1 MALMMVLAISGTLSV
16 LAGNRLVLN
25 DGGPIAIKP
34 GETKEIT
41 VNLVNDEVIYAMQF
55 DMDFT
60 SPQVEIVPGSFKINE
75 ERIDRECF
83 IATMIQQPDAKW
95 RVALLTKD
103 FTPIAGTEGALG
115 TFKIRA
121 TPNFSDDKARIGFS
135 TCSGSDRQGKKVL
148 IDCPF
153 EQAITP
159 MVGSLST
166 GEQAFSI
173 KPGGTHKVDVVL
185 KNDIYFCGLQA
196 DITLP
201 EGLHVEKKSNGKMIF
216 QYSERLSSNFA
227 IFSSEKNGIVRVA
240 LSSLPIDKIQPYK
253 DGNGVI
259 FSFNVVADPDF
270 ATDETSAIVFSNVL
284 ASQDLPGTEYALD
297 ITDAHIAV
305 TSLKPINEAAYAR
318 LTEEVAALQKALD
331 DAKAKVAE
339 ECPDVAGNY
348 AETVE
353 TIQSLINAIQSDLD
367 AKNADCA
374 LTEASTLDAE
384 AVKGVNDAIAKYI
397 NEAAAAQAEHLKK
410 LANEAAYVRLTEAV
424 ATLQARFD
432 EVKATIEK
440 DYANV
445 SAQFVDTE
453 AAIQGD
459 IDQKKAE
466 LQAQYEAVKLDENS
480 TIDLEAI
487 KAAVEKLLADAKAA
501 NAKLVANEA
510 AYVRLSD
517 DIAAVQARFD
527 EVKATIE
534 KDYANVSAQFVDT
547 EAAIQGDI
555 DQKKAEL
562 QAQYEAVKLDENST
576 IDLEA
581 IKAAVE
587 KLLADAKAANAKLVA
602 NEAAYVRLSDDI
614 AAVQARFDEV
624 KATIEKDYANVSAQF
639 VDTEAAI
646 QGDIDQKKA
655 ELQAQ
660 YEAVKLDENSTIDL
674 EAIKAAVEKLL
685 ADAKAANAKLVA
697 NEAAY
702 VRLSDDIAA
711 VQARFDEVKATIEKD
726 YANVSAQF
734 VDTEAAIQGDI
745 DQKKAELQAQ
755 YEAVKLDENSTID
768 LEAIKAAV
776 EKLLADAKAANAKLV
791 ANEAAYVRLSDD
803 IAAVQARFD
812 EVKATIE
819 KDYANVA
826 AQFADAEAAIQADI
840 DQKKA
845 ELQAQYEAVEL
856 DENSTIGLEAIKAAV
871 EQLLE
876 DAKAAD
882 AKLVANEAAYVRL
895 SDEIA
900 AVQTRLDEVKATI
913 EKDYAIVA
921 AQFVGVESSIQYDI
935 NKKKDE
941 LKAQYEAVELDEN
954 STIDL
959 ETIKTAIEQLLADAK
974 AAAEANSIGSIQRL
988 MSEGATFYT
997 LGGQKVEAPCKGNI
1011 YMIRHADGSVKKVY
1025 IK

>member
-1 MALMMVLAISGTLSV
+1 MALMMVLAISGTISV

-60 SPQVEIVPGSFKINE
+60 SPNVEIVPGSFKINE
-75 ERIDRECF
+75 DRIDRECF

-95 RVALLTKD
+95 RIALLTKD
-103 FTPIAGTEGALG
+103 FTPIAGSEGALG
-115 TFKIRA
+115 TFQIRA
-121 TPNFSDDKARIGFS
+121 KSTFSAADDAQIGFS
-135 TCSGSDRQGKKVL
+135 TCSGGNRQGKKVL
-148 IDCPF
+148 IDCPTY
-153 EQAITP
+153 QAITP
-159 MVGSLST
+159 MVGSLCT

-201 EGLHVEKKSNGKMIF
+201 EGLHIEKKSNGKMNF

-227 IFSSEKNGIVRVA
+227 ISSIEKNGIVRVV

-253 DGNGVI
+253 DGDGVI

-270 ATDETSAIVFSNVL
+270 ATDENSAIVFSNVL
-284 ASQDLPGTEYALD
+284 AANETTEYSLD
-297 ITDAHIAV
+297 ITDAHVSV
-305 TSLKPINEAAYAR
+305 TSLKPINDAAYAR
-318 LTEEVAALQKALD
+318 LAEEVAALQKALD

-339 ECPDVAGNY
+339 ECPDVAENY

-374 LTEASTLDAE
+374 LTETSTLDGE

-410 LANEAAYVRLTEAV
+410 LANEAAYVRLTEEV
-424 ATLQARFD
+424 AT
-432 EVKATIEK
+432 
-440 DYANV
+440 
-445 SAQFVDTE
+445 
-453 AAIQGD
+453 
-459 IDQKKAE
+459 
-466 LQAQYEAVKLDENS
+466 
-480 TIDLEAI
+480 
-487 KAAVEKLLADAKAA
+487 
-501 NAKLVANEA
+501 
-510 AYVRLSD
+510 
-517 DIAAVQARFD
+517 VQARFD

-534 KDYANVSAQFVDT
+534 KDYV
-547 EAAIQGDI
+547 
-555 DQKKAEL
+555 
-562 QAQYEAVKLDENST
+562 
-576 IDLEA
+576 
-581 IKAAVE
+581 
-587 KLLADAKAANAKLVA
+587 
-602 NEAAYVRLSDDI
+602 
-614 AAVQARFDEV
+614 
-624 KATIEKDYANVSAQF
+624 
-639 VDTEAAI
+639 
-646 QGDIDQKKA
+646 
-655 ELQAQ
+655 
-660 YEAVKLDENSTIDL
+660 
-674 EAIKAAVEKLL
+674 
-685 ADAKAANAKLVA
+685 
-697 NEAAY
+697 
-702 VRLSDDIAA
+702 
-711 VQARFDEVKATIEKD
+711 
-726 YANVSAQF
+726 
-734 VDTEAAIQGDI
+734 
-745 DQKKAELQAQ
+745 
-755 YEAVKLDENSTID
+755 
-768 LEAIKAAV
+768 
-776 EKLLADAKAANAKLV
+776 
-791 ANEAAYVRLSDD
+791 
-803 IAAVQARFD
+803 
-812 EVKATIE
+812 
-819 KDYANVA
+819 NVA
-826 AQFADAEAAIQADI
+826 AQFADAEAAIQGDI

-856 DENSTIGLEAIKAAV
+856 DENSTIDLEAIKAAI
-871 EQLLE
+871 EQLLA
-876 DAKAAD
+876 DAKVAD

-900 AVQTRLDEVKATI
+900 AVQARLDEVKATI

-941 LKAQYEAVELDEN
+941 LKALYEAVELDEN

-974 AAAEANSIGSIQRL
+974 AAAEANSIGSIQRM

>member
-1 MALMMVLAISGTLSV
+1 MVMFKITTSFKRMALMMVLAISGTISV

-95 RVALLTKD
+95 RIALLTKD

-115 TFKIRA
+115 TFQIRA
-121 TPNFSDDKARIGFS
+121 KSTFSAADNAQILFS
-135 TCSGSDRQGKKVL
+135 TCSGGNRQGKKVL
-148 IDCPF
+148 IDCPTY
-153 EQAITP
+153 QAITP
-159 MVGSLST
+159 MVGSLCT
-166 GEQAFSI
+166 GEQASSI

-201 EGLHVEKKSNGKMIF
+201 EGLHIEKKSNGKMNF

-227 IFSSEKNGIVRVA
+227 ISSIEKNGIVRVV

-253 DGNGVI
+253 DGDGVI

-270 ATDETSAIVFSNVL
+270 VTDENSAIVFSNVL
-284 ASQDLPGTEYALD
+284 AANETTEYSLD
-297 ITDAHIAV
+297 ITDAHVSV
-305 TSLKPINEAAYAR
+305 TSLKPINDAAYAR
-318 LTEEVAALQKALD
+318 LAEEVAALQKALD

-339 ECPDVAGNY
+339 ECPDVAENY

-374 LTEASTLDAE
+374 LTETSTLDAE

-410 LANEAAYVRLTEAV
+410 LANEAAYVRLTEEV
-424 ATLQARFD
+424 ATVQARFD

-440 DYANV
+440 DYVNV
-445 SAQFVDTE
+445 AAQFADAE

-466 LQAQYEAVKLDENS
+466 LQAQYEAVELDENS
-480 TIDLEAI
+480 IIDLEAI
-487 KAAVEKLLADAKAA
+487 KAAIEQLLADAK
-501 NAKLVANEA
+501 V
-510 AYVRLSD
+510 
-517 DIAAVQARFD
+517 
-527 EVKATIE
+527 
-534 KDYANVSAQFVDT
+534 
-547 EAAIQGDI
+547 
-555 DQKKAEL
+555 
-562 QAQYEAVKLDENST
+562 
-576 IDLEA
+576 
-581 IKAAVE
+581 
-587 KLLADAKAANAKLVA
+587 
-602 NEAAYVRLSDDI
+602 
-614 AAVQARFDEV
+614 
-624 KATIEKDYANVSAQF
+624 
-639 VDTEAAI
+639 
-646 QGDIDQKKA
+646 
-655 ELQAQ
+655 
-660 YEAVKLDENSTIDL
+660 
-674 EAIKAAVEKLL
+674 
-685 ADAKAANAKLVA
+685 
-697 NEAAY
+697 
-702 VRLSDDIAA
+702 
-711 VQARFDEVKATIEKD
+711 
-726 YANVSAQF
+726 
-734 VDTEAAIQGDI
+734 
-745 DQKKAELQAQ
+745 
-755 YEAVKLDENSTID
+755 
-768 LEAIKAAV
+768 
-776 EKLLADAKAANAKLV
+776 
-791 ANEAAYVRLSDD
+791 
-803 IAAVQARFD
+803 
-812 EVKATIE
+812 
-819 KDYANVA
+819 
-826 AQFADAEAAIQADI
+826 
-840 DQKKA
+840 
-845 ELQAQYEAVEL
+845 
-856 DENSTIGLEAIKAAV
+856 
-871 EQLLE
+871 
-876 DAKAAD
+876 AD

-900 AVQTRLDEVKATI
+900 AVQARLDEVKATI

-941 LKAQYEAVELDEN
+941 LKALYEAVELDEN

-974 AAAEANSIGSIQRL
+974 AAAEANSIGSIQRM

>member
-1 MALMMVLAISGTLSV
+1 MVMFKITTSFKRMALMMVLAISGTLSV

-95 RVALLTKD
+95 RIALLTKD

-135 TCSGSDRQGKKVL
+135 TCSGGNRQGKKVL
-148 IDCPF
+148 IDCPTY
-153 EQAITP
+153 QAITP

-227 IFSSEKNGIVRVA
+227 ISSIEKNGIVRVV

-253 DGNGVI
+253 DGDGVL

-270 ATDETSAIVFSNVL
+270 ATDENSAIVFSNVL
-284 ASQDLPGTEYALD
+284 AANETTEYSLD
-297 ITDAHIAV
+297 ITDAHVSV
-305 TSLKPINEAAYAR
+305 TSLKAINEVAYAR

-374 LTEASTLDAE
+374 LTETSTLDAE
-384 AVKGVNDAIAKYI
+384 AVKGVNEAIAKYL
-397 NEAAAAQAEHLKK
+397 EDAAAAQAEHLKK
-410 LANEAAYVRLTEAV
+410 LANEAAYVRLS
-424 ATLQARFD
+424 D
-432 EVKATIEK
+432 E
-440 DYANV
+440 
-445 SAQFVDTE
+445 
-453 AAIQGD
+453 
-459 IDQKKAE
+459 
-466 LQAQYEAVKLDENS
+466 
-480 TIDLEAI
+480 
-487 KAAVEKLLADAKAA
+487 
-501 NAKLVANEA
+501 
-510 AYVRLSD
+510 
-517 DIAAVQARFD
+517 IAAVQARFD

-534 KDYANVSAQFVDT
+534 KDYANVAAQFVDT

-555 DQKKAEL
+555 DQKKVEL
-562 QAQYEAVKLDENST
+562 QAQYEAVELDENST

-587 KLLADAKAANAKLVA
+587 QLLANAKLGNAKLVA
-602 NEAAYVRLSDDI
+602 NELAYVRLSD
-614 AAVQARFDEV
+614 E
-624 KATIEKDYANVSAQF
+624 
-639 VDTEAAI
+639 
-646 QGDIDQKKA
+646 
-655 ELQAQ
+655 
-660 YEAVKLDENSTIDL
+660 
-674 EAIKAAVEKLL
+674 
-685 ADAKAANAKLVA
+685 
-697 NEAAY
+697 
-702 VRLSDDIAA
+702 
-711 VQARFDEVKATIEKD
+711 
-726 YANVSAQF
+726 
-734 VDTEAAIQGDI
+734 
-745 DQKKAELQAQ
+745 
-755 YEAVKLDENSTID
+755 
-768 LEAIKAAV
+768 
-776 EKLLADAKAANAKLV
+776 
-791 ANEAAYVRLSDD
+791 

-826 AQFADAEAAIQADI
+826 AQFADAEAAIQGDL

-845 ELQAQYEAVEL
+845 ELQTQYEAVEL
-856 DENSTIGLEAIKAAV
+856 NENSTIDLEAIKAAV

-876 DAKAAD
+876 DAKSAD

-941 LKAQYEAVELDEN
+941 LKALYEAVELDEN

-959 ETIKTAIEQLLADAK
+959 ETIKAAIEQLLADAK
-974 AAAEANSIGSIQRL
+974 AAAEANSIGSIQSL

-1011 YMIRHADGSVKKVY
+1011 YMIRHVDGSVKKVY

>member
-60 SPQVEIVPGSFKINE
+60 SPNVEIVPGSFKINE

-83 IATMIQQPDAKW
+83 IATMIQQPDMKW
-95 RVALLTKD
+95 RIALLTKD

-121 TPNFSDDKARIGFS
+121 TSNFSSADDAQILFS
-135 TCSGSDRQGKKVL
+135 TCSGGDRQGKKVL
-148 IDCPF
+148 IDCPNY
-153 EQAITP
+153 QAITP
-159 MVGSLST
+159 MVGSLCT

-201 EGLHVEKKSNGKMIF
+201 EGLHIEKKSNGKMNF

-227 IFSSEKNGIVRVA
+227 ISSGEKNGIVRVA

-253 DGNGVI
+253 DGDGVI

-270 ATDETSAIVFSNVL
+270 ATNETSAIVFSNVL
-284 ASQDLPGTEYALD
+284 AANETTEYSLD
-297 ITDAHIAV
+297 ITDAHVTV
-305 TSLKPINEAAYAR
+305 TSLKAINEAAYAR
-318 LTEEVAALQKALD
+318 LTEEVAVLQKALD

-339 ECPDVAGNY
+339 DCPDVAENY

-374 LTEASTLDAE
+374 LTETSTLDAE
-384 AVKGVNDAIAKYI
+384 AVKGINDAIAKYI

-410 LANEAAYVRLTEAV
+410 LANEAAYVRLTEEV
-424 ATLQARFD
+424 AT
-432 EVKATIEK
+432 
-440 DYANV
+440 
-445 SAQFVDTE
+445 
-453 AAIQGD
+453 
-459 IDQKKAE
+459 
-466 LQAQYEAVKLDENS
+466 
-480 TIDLEAI
+480 
-487 KAAVEKLLADAKAA
+487 
-501 NAKLVANEA
+501 
-510 AYVRLSD
+510 
-517 DIAAVQARFD
+517 VQARFD

-534 KDYANVSAQFVDT
+534 KDYVNVAAQFADA

-555 DQKKAEL
+555 DQKKDEL
-562 QAQYEAVKLDENST
+562 KAQYEAVELDENST

-581 IKAAVE
+581 IKAAIE
-587 KLLADAKAANAKLVA
+587 QLLADAKV
-602 NEAAYVRLSDDI
+602 
-614 AAVQARFDEV
+614 
-624 KATIEKDYANVSAQF
+624 
-639 VDTEAAI
+639 
-646 QGDIDQKKA
+646 
-655 ELQAQ
+655 
-660 YEAVKLDENSTIDL
+660 
-674 EAIKAAVEKLL
+674 
-685 ADAKAANAKLVA
+685 
-697 NEAAY
+697 
-702 VRLSDDIAA
+702 
-711 VQARFDEVKATIEKD
+711 
-726 YANVSAQF
+726 
-734 VDTEAAIQGDI
+734 
-745 DQKKAELQAQ
+745 
-755 YEAVKLDENSTID
+755 
-768 LEAIKAAV
+768 
-776 EKLLADAKAANAKLV
+776 
-791 ANEAAYVRLSDD
+791 
-803 IAAVQARFD
+803 
-812 EVKATIE
+812 
-819 KDYANVA
+819 
-826 AQFADAEAAIQADI
+826 
-840 DQKKA
+840 
-845 ELQAQYEAVEL
+845 
-856 DENSTIGLEAIKAAV
+856 
-871 EQLLE
+871 
-876 DAKAAD
+876 AD

-900 AVQTRLDEVKATI
+900 AVQARLDEVKATI

-941 LKAQYEAVELDEN
+941 LKALYEAVELDENSTIDLEAIKAAIEQLLADAKVADAKLVANEAAYVRLSDEIAAVQARLDEVKATIEKDYAIVAAQFVGVESSIQYDINKKKDELKALYEAVELDEN

-974 AAAEANSIGSIQRL
+974 AAAEANSIGSIQRM

>member
-1 MALMMVLAISGTLSV
+1 MVMFKITTSFKRMALMMVLAISGTISV

-95 RVALLTKD
+95 RIALLTKD

-115 TFKIRA
+115 TFQIRA
-121 TPNFSDDKARIGFS
+121 KSTFSAADDAQIGFS
-135 TCSGSDRQGKKVL
+135 TCSGGNRQGKKVL
-148 IDCPF
+148 IDCPTY
-153 EQAITP
+153 QAITP
-159 MVGSLST
+159 MVGSLCT

-201 EGLHVEKKSNGKMIF
+201 EGLQVEKKSNGKMNF

-227 IFSSEKNGIVRVA
+227 ISSIEKNGIVRVV

-253 DGNGVI
+253 DGDGVI

-270 ATDETSAIVFSNVL
+270 VTDENSAIVFSNVL
-284 ASQDLPGTEYALD
+284 AANETTEYSLD
-297 ITDAHIAV
+297 ITDAHVSV
-305 TSLKPINEAAYAR
+305 TSLKPINDAAYAR
-318 LTEEVAALQKALD
+318 LAEEVAALQKALD

-339 ECPDVAGNY
+339 ECPDVAENY

-374 LTEASTLDAE
+374 LTETSTLDAE

-410 LANEAAYVRLTEAV
+410 LGNEAAYVRLTE
-424 ATLQARFD
+424 
-432 EVKATIEK
+432 EV
-440 DYANV
+440 
-445 SAQFVDTE
+445 
-453 AAIQGD
+453 
-459 IDQKKAE
+459 
-466 LQAQYEAVKLDENS
+466 
-480 TIDLEAI
+480 
-487 KAAVEKLLADAKAA
+487 
-501 NAKLVANEA
+501 
-510 AYVRLSD
+510 
-517 DIAAVQARFD
+517 AAVQARFD

-547 EAAIQGDI
+547 EAAIQ
-555 DQKKAEL
+555 
-562 QAQYEAVKLDENST
+562 
-576 IDLEA
+576 
-581 IKAAVE
+581 
-587 KLLADAKAANAKLVA
+587 
-602 NEAAYVRLSDDI
+602 
-614 AAVQARFDEV
+614 
-624 KATIEKDYANVSAQF
+624 
-639 VDTEAAI
+639 
-646 QGDIDQKKA
+646 
-655 ELQAQ
+655 
-660 YEAVKLDENSTIDL
+660 
-674 EAIKAAVEKLL
+674 
-685 ADAKAANAKLVA
+685 
-697 NEAAY
+697 
-702 VRLSDDIAA
+702 
-711 VQARFDEVKATIEKD
+711 
-726 YANVSAQF
+726 
-734 VDTEAAIQGDI
+734 
-745 DQKKAELQAQ
+745 
-755 YEAVKLDENSTID
+755 
-768 LEAIKAAV
+768 
-776 EKLLADAKAANAKLV
+776 
-791 ANEAAYVRLSDD
+791 
-803 IAAVQARFD
+803 
-812 EVKATIE
+812 
-819 KDYANVA
+819 
-826 AQFADAEAAIQADI
+826 ADI

-856 DENSTIGLEAIKAAV
+856 DENSTIDLEAIKAAV
-871 EQLLE
+871 EQLLA
-876 DAKAAD
+876 DAKVAD

-900 AVQTRLDEVKATI
+900 AVQARLDEVKATI

>member
-1 MALMMVLAISGTLSV
+1 MVMFKITTSFKRMALMMVLAISGTISV

-95 RVALLTKD
+95 RIALLTKD

-115 TFKIRA
+115 TFQIRA
-121 TPNFSDDKARIGFS
+121 KSTFSAADNAQILFS
-135 TCSGSDRQGKKVL
+135 TCSGGNRQGKKVL
-148 IDCPF
+148 IDCPTY
-153 EQAITP
+153 QAITP
-159 MVGSLST
+159 MVGSLCT

-201 EGLHVEKKSNGKMIF
+201 EGLHIEKKSNGKMNF

-227 IFSSEKNGIVRVA
+227 ISSIEKNGIVRVV

-253 DGNGVI
+253 DGDGVI

-270 ATDETSAIVFSNVL
+270 ATDENSAIVFSNVL
-284 ASQDLPGTEYALD
+284 AANETTEYSLD
-297 ITDAHIAV
+297 ITDAHVTV
-305 TSLKPINEAAYAR
+305 TSLKPINDAAYAR
-318 LTEEVAALQKALD
+318 LAEEVAALQKALD

-339 ECPDVAGNY
+339 ECPDVAEDY

-374 LTEASTLDAE
+374 LTETSTLDAE

-410 LANEAAYVRLTEAV
+410 LANEAAYVRLTEEV
-424 ATLQARFD
+424 ATVQARFDEVKATIEKDYVNVAAQFADAEAAIQGDIDQKKAEQQAQYEAVELDENSTIDLEAIKAAIEQLLADAKVADAKLVANEAAYVRLSDEIAAVQTRLD

-487 KAAVEKLLADAKAA
+487 KAAIEQLLADAK
-501 NAKLVANEA
+501 V
-510 AYVRLSD
+510 
-517 DIAAVQARFD
+517 
-527 EVKATIE
+527 
-534 KDYANVSAQFVDT
+534 
-547 EAAIQGDI
+547 
-555 DQKKAEL
+555 
-562 QAQYEAVKLDENST
+562 
-576 IDLEA
+576 
-581 IKAAVE
+581 
-587 KLLADAKAANAKLVA
+587 
-602 NEAAYVRLSDDI
+602 
-614 AAVQARFDEV
+614 
-624 KATIEKDYANVSAQF
+624 
-639 VDTEAAI
+639 
-646 QGDIDQKKA
+646 
-655 ELQAQ
+655 
-660 YEAVKLDENSTIDL
+660 
-674 EAIKAAVEKLL
+674 
-685 ADAKAANAKLVA
+685 
-697 NEAAY
+697 
-702 VRLSDDIAA
+702 
-711 VQARFDEVKATIEKD
+711 
-726 YANVSAQF
+726 
-734 VDTEAAIQGDI
+734 
-745 DQKKAELQAQ
+745 
-755 YEAVKLDENSTID
+755 
-768 LEAIKAAV
+768 
-776 EKLLADAKAANAKLV
+776 
-791 ANEAAYVRLSDD
+791 
-803 IAAVQARFD
+803 
-812 EVKATIE
+812 
-819 KDYANVA
+819 
-826 AQFADAEAAIQADI
+826 
-840 DQKKA
+840 
-845 ELQAQYEAVEL
+845 
-856 DENSTIGLEAIKAAV
+856 
-871 EQLLE
+871 
-876 DAKAAD
+876 AD

>member
-1 MALMMVLAISGTLSV
+1 MVMFKITTSFKRMALMMVLAISGTISV

-95 RVALLTKD
+95 RIALLTKD

-115 TFKIRA
+115 TFQIRA
-121 TPNFSDDKARIGFS
+121 KSTFSAADNAQIGFS
-135 TCSGSDRQGKKVL
+135 TCSGGNRQGKKVL
-148 IDCPF
+148 IDCPTY
-153 EQAITP
+153 QAITP
-159 MVGSLST
+159 MVGSLCT

-201 EGLHVEKKSNGKMIF
+201 EGLHVEKKSNGKMNF

-227 IFSSEKNGIVRVA
+227 ISSIEKNGIVRVV

-253 DGNGVI
+253 DGDGVI

-270 ATDETSAIVFSNVL
+270 ATDENSAIVFSNVL
-284 ASQDLPGTEYALD
+284 AANETTEYSLD
-297 ITDAHIAV
+297 ITDAHVSV
-305 TSLKPINEAAYAR
+305 TSLKPINDAAYAR
-318 LTEEVAALQKALD
+318 LAEEVAALQKALD

-339 ECPDVAGNY
+339 ECPDVAENY

-374 LTEASTLDAE
+374 LTETSTLDAE

-410 LANEAAYVRLTEAV
+410 LANEAAYVRLTEEV
-424 ATLQARFD
+424 AT
-432 EVKATIEK
+432 
-440 DYANV
+440 
-445 SAQFVDTE
+445 
-453 AAIQGD
+453 
-459 IDQKKAE
+459 
-466 LQAQYEAVKLDENS
+466 
-480 TIDLEAI
+480 
-487 KAAVEKLLADAKAA
+487 
-501 NAKLVANEA
+501 
-510 AYVRLSD
+510 
-517 DIAAVQARFD
+517 VQARFD

-534 KDYANVSAQFVDT
+534 KDYV
-547 EAAIQGDI
+547 
-555 DQKKAEL
+555 
-562 QAQYEAVKLDENST
+562 
-576 IDLEA
+576 
-581 IKAAVE
+581 
-587 KLLADAKAANAKLVA
+587 
-602 NEAAYVRLSDDI
+602 
-614 AAVQARFDEV
+614 
-624 KATIEKDYANVSAQF
+624 
-639 VDTEAAI
+639 
-646 QGDIDQKKA
+646 
-655 ELQAQ
+655 
-660 YEAVKLDENSTIDL
+660 
-674 EAIKAAVEKLL
+674 
-685 ADAKAANAKLVA
+685 
-697 NEAAY
+697 
-702 VRLSDDIAA
+702 
-711 VQARFDEVKATIEKD
+711 
-726 YANVSAQF
+726 
-734 VDTEAAIQGDI
+734 
-745 DQKKAELQAQ
+745 
-755 YEAVKLDENSTID
+755 
-768 LEAIKAAV
+768 
-776 EKLLADAKAANAKLV
+776 
-791 ANEAAYVRLSDD
+791 
-803 IAAVQARFD
+803 
-812 EVKATIE
+812 
-819 KDYANVA
+819 NVA
-826 AQFADAEAAIQADI
+826 AQFADAEAAIQGDI

-856 DENSTIGLEAIKAAV
+856 DENSTIDLEAIKAAV
-871 EQLLE
+871 EQLLA
-876 DAKAAD
+876 DAKVAD

-900 AVQTRLDEVKATI
+900 AVQARLDEVKATI

-941 LKAQYEAVELDEN
+941 LKALYEAVELDEN

-959 ETIKTAIEQLLADAK
+959 ETIKTAIEQLLDDAK
-974 AAAEANSIGSIQRL
+974 AAAEANSIGSIQRM

>member
-1 MALMMVLAISGTLSV
+1 MVMFKITTSFKRMALMMVLAISGTISV

-95 RVALLTKD
+95 RIALLTKD

-115 TFKIRA
+115 TFQIRA
-121 TPNFSDDKARIGFS
+121 KSTFSAADNAQILFS
-135 TCSGSDRQGKKVL
+135 TCSGGNRQGKKVL
-148 IDCPF
+148 IDSPTY
-153 EQAITP
+153 QAITP
-159 MVGSLST
+159 MVGSLCT

-173 KPGGTHKVDVVL
+173 KPGGIHKVDVVL

-201 EGLHVEKKSNGKMIF
+201 EGLHIEKKSNGKMNF

-227 IFSSEKNGIVRVA
+227 ISSIEKNGIVRVV

-253 DGNGVI
+253 DGDGVI

-270 ATDETSAIVFSNVL
+270 ATDENSAIVFSNVL
-284 ASQDLPGTEYALD
+284 AANETTEYSLD
-297 ITDAHIAV
+297 ITDAHVSV
-305 TSLKPINEAAYAR
+305 TSLKPINDAAYAR
-318 LTEEVAALQKALD
+318 LAEEVAALQKALD

-339 ECPDVAGNY
+339 ECPDVAENY

-374 LTEASTLDAE
+374 LTETSTLDAE

-410 LANEAAYVRLTEAV
+410 LANEAAYVRLTEEV
-424 ATLQARFD
+424 AT
-432 EVKATIEK
+432 
-440 DYANV
+440 
-445 SAQFVDTE
+445 
-453 AAIQGD
+453 
-459 IDQKKAE
+459 
-466 LQAQYEAVKLDENS
+466 
-480 TIDLEAI
+480 
-487 KAAVEKLLADAKAA
+487 
-501 NAKLVANEA
+501 
-510 AYVRLSD
+510 
-517 DIAAVQARFD
+517 VQARFD

-534 KDYANVSAQFVDT
+534 KDYV
-547 EAAIQGDI
+547 
-555 DQKKAEL
+555 
-562 QAQYEAVKLDENST
+562 
-576 IDLEA
+576 
-581 IKAAVE
+581 
-587 KLLADAKAANAKLVA
+587 
-602 NEAAYVRLSDDI
+602 
-614 AAVQARFDEV
+614 
-624 KATIEKDYANVSAQF
+624 
-639 VDTEAAI
+639 
-646 QGDIDQKKA
+646 
-655 ELQAQ
+655 
-660 YEAVKLDENSTIDL
+660 
-674 EAIKAAVEKLL
+674 
-685 ADAKAANAKLVA
+685 
-697 NEAAY
+697 
-702 VRLSDDIAA
+702 
-711 VQARFDEVKATIEKD
+711 
-726 YANVSAQF
+726 
-734 VDTEAAIQGDI
+734 
-745 DQKKAELQAQ
+745 
-755 YEAVKLDENSTID
+755 
-768 LEAIKAAV
+768 
-776 EKLLADAKAANAKLV
+776 
-791 ANEAAYVRLSDD
+791 
-803 IAAVQARFD
+803 
-812 EVKATIE
+812 
-819 KDYANVA
+819 NVA
-826 AQFADAEAAIQADI
+826 AQFADAEAAIQGDI

-856 DENSTIGLEAIKAAV
+856 DENSTIDLEAIKAAI
-871 EQLLE
+871 EQLLA
-876 DAKAAD
+876 DAKVAD

-900 AVQTRLDEVKATI
+900 AVQARLDEVKATI

-941 LKAQYEAVELDEN
+941 LKALYEAVELDEN

-959 ETIKTAIEQLLADAK
+959 ETIKTAIEQLLDDAK
-974 AAAEANSIGSIQRL
+974 AAAEANSIGSIQRM

>member
-1 MALMMVLAISGTLSV
+1 MALMMVLVISGTLSV

-60 SPQVEIVPGSFKINE
+60 SSQIEIVPGSFKINE
-75 ERIDRECF
+75 DRIDRECF
-83 IATMIQQPDAKW
+83 IATMIQQPDMKW
-95 RVALLTKD
+95 RIALLTKD

-115 TFKIRA
+115 TFQIRA
-121 TPNFSDDKARIGFS
+121 KSTFSAADDAQIGFS
-135 TCSGSDRQGKKVL
+135 TCSGGNRQGKKVL
-148 IDCPF
+148 IDCPTY
-153 EQAITP
+153 QAITP
-159 MVGSLST
+159 MVGSLCT

-201 EGLHVEKKSNGKMIF
+201 EGLHIEKKSNGKMNF

-227 IFSSEKNGIVRVA
+227 ISSGEKNGFVRVV

-253 DGNGVI
+253 DGDGVI

-270 ATDETSAIVFSNVL
+270 VTDETSAIVFSNVL
-284 ASQDLPGTEYALD
+284 AANETTEYSLD

-305 TSLKPINEAAYAR
+305 TSLKAINEAAYAR
-318 LTEEVAALQKALD
+318 LTEEVATLQKALD

-339 ECPDVAGNY
+339 DCPDVAENF
-348 AETVE
+348 AETVK
-353 TIQSLINAIQSDLD
+353 TIQAQINAIQSDLD

-374 LTEASTLDAE
+374 LTESSTLDAE
-384 AVKGVNDAIAKYI
+384 AVKGVNEAIAKYL
-397 NEAAAAQAEHLKK
+397 EDAAADQAEHLKK
-410 LANEAAYVRLTEAV
+410 LANEAAYVRLTEDVAAV
-424 ATLQARFD
+424 QARFD
-432 EVKATIEK
+432 EVKATIET

-445 SAQFVDTE
+445 AAQFADTE

-466 LQAQYEAVKLDENS
+466 LQAQYEAVKLNENS

-487 KAAVEKLLADAKAA
+487 KAAVEQLLADAKLG
-501 NAKLVANEA
+501 NAKLVANEL

-517 DIAAVQARFD
+517 EIAAVQTRLD
-527 EVKATIE
+527 EVKAIIE
-534 KDYANVSAQFVDT
+534 TDYANVAAQFADA

-562 QAQYEAVKLDENST
+562 QAQYEAVELDENST

-581 IKAAVE
+581 IKTAVE
-587 KLLADAKAANAKLVA
+587 QLLANAKLGNAKLVA
-602 NEAAYVRLSDDI
+602 NELAYVRLSDEI
-614 AAVQARFDEV
+614 AAVQAR
-624 KATIEKDYANVSAQF
+624 
-639 VDTEAAI
+639 
-646 QGDIDQKKA
+646 
-655 ELQAQ
+655 L
-660 YEAVKLDENSTIDL
+660 
-674 EAIKAAVEKLL
+674 
-685 ADAKAANAKLVA
+685 
-697 NEAAY
+697 
-702 VRLSDDIAA
+702 
-711 VQARFDEVKATIEKD
+711 
-726 YANVSAQF
+726 
-734 VDTEAAIQGDI
+734 
-745 DQKKAELQAQ
+745 
-755 YEAVKLDENSTID
+755 
-768 LEAIKAAV
+768 
-776 EKLLADAKAANAKLV
+776 
-791 ANEAAYVRLSDD
+791 
-803 IAAVQARFD
+803 D

-826 AQFADAEAAIQADI
+826 AQFADAEAAIQGDI

-856 DENSTIGLEAIKAAV
+856 DENSTIDLEAIKAAV
-871 EQLLE
+871 EQLLA
-876 DAKAAD
+876 DAKVAD

-900 AVQTRLDEVKATI
+900 AVQARLDEVKATI
-913 EKDYAIVA
+913 EKDYANVA

-941 LKAQYEAVELDEN
+941 LKALYEAVELDEN

-997 LGGQKVEAPCKGNI
+997 LGGQKVEALCKGNI

>member
-60 SPQVEIVPGSFKINE
+60 SPNVEIVPGSFKINE
-75 ERIDRECF
+75 DRIDRECF
-83 IATMIQQPDAKW
+83 IATMIQQPDMKW
-95 RVALLTKD
+95 RIALLTKD
-103 FTPIAGTEGALG
+103 FTPITGTEGALG

-121 TPNFSDDKARIGFS
+121 TSNFSSADNAQIWFS
-135 TCSGSDRQGKKVL
+135 TCSGGDRQGKKVL
-148 IDCPF
+148 IDCPTY
-153 EQAITP
+153 QAITP

-201 EGLHVEKKSNGKMIF
+201 EGLHIEKKSNGNPKF
-216 QYSERLSSNFA
+216 QYGQRLTSNFA
-227 IFSSEKNGIVRVA
+227 ISSREENGIVRVA

-253 DGNGVI
+253 DGDGVI

-270 ATDETSAIVFSNVL
+270 VTDETSAIVFSNVL
-284 ASQDLPGTEYALD
+284 ASQEMIWTEYSLD

-339 ECPDVAGNY
+339 DCPDVAENF
-348 AETVE
+348 AETVK
-353 TIQSLINAIQSDLD
+353 TIQAQIDAIQSDLD

-374 LTEASTLDAE
+374 LTETSTLDAE
-384 AVKGVNDAIAKYI
+384 AVKGVNEAIAKYL
-397 NEAAAAQAEHLKK
+397 EDAAAAQAEHLKK
-410 LANEAAYVRLTEAV
+410 LANEAAYVRLTEEVAAV
-424 ATLQARFD
+424 QARFD
-432 EVKATIEK
+432 EVKATIET

-445 SAQFVDTE
+445 AAQFADTE

-466 LQAQYEAVKLDENS
+466 LQAQYEAVKLNENS

-487 KAAVEKLLADAKAA
+487 KAAVEQLLADARAA
-501 NAKLVANEA
+501 DAKLVANEA
-510 AYVRLSD
+510 AYVRLTD
-517 DIAAVQARFD
+517 EIAAVQARFD

-534 KDYANVSAQFVDT
+534 T
-547 EAAIQGDI
+547 
-555 DQKKAEL
+555 
-562 QAQYEAVKLDENST
+562 
-576 IDLEA
+576 
-581 IKAAVE
+581 
-587 KLLADAKAANAKLVA
+587 
-602 NEAAYVRLSDDI
+602 
-614 AAVQARFDEV
+614 
-624 KATIEKDYANVSAQF
+624 
-639 VDTEAAI
+639 
-646 QGDIDQKKA
+646 
-655 ELQAQ
+655 
-660 YEAVKLDENSTIDL
+660 
-674 EAIKAAVEKLL
+674 
-685 ADAKAANAKLVA
+685 
-697 NEAAY
+697 
-702 VRLSDDIAA
+702 
-711 VQARFDEVKATIEKD
+711 
-726 YANVSAQF
+726 
-734 VDTEAAIQGDI
+734 
-745 DQKKAELQAQ
+745 
-755 YEAVKLDENSTID
+755 
-768 LEAIKAAV
+768 
-776 EKLLADAKAANAKLV
+776 
-791 ANEAAYVRLSDD
+791 
-803 IAAVQARFD
+803 
-812 EVKATIE
+812 
-819 KDYANVA
+819 DYANVA
-826 AQFADAEAAIQADI
+826 AQFADAEAAIQGDI

-856 DENSTIGLEAIKAAV
+856 DENSTIDLEAIKAAV
-871 EQLLE
+871 EQLLANAKLGNAKLVANE
-876 DAKAAD
+876 LAYVRLSDDIAAVQARLDEVKATIEKDYVNVAAQFADAEAAIQGDIDQKKAELQAQYEAVELDENSTIDLEAIKAAIEQLLADAKVAD

-941 LKAQYEAVELDEN
+941 LKALYEAVELDEN

>member
-1 MALMMVLAISGTLSV
+1 MVMFKITTSFKRMALMMVLAISGTISV

-95 RVALLTKD
+95 RIALLTKD

-115 TFKIRA
+115 TFQIRA
-121 TPNFSDDKARIGFS
+121 KSTFSAADDAQIGFS
-135 TCSGSDRQGKKVL
+135 TCSGGNRQGKKVL
-148 IDCPF
+148 IDCPTY
-153 EQAITP
+153 QAITP
-159 MVGSLST
+159 MVGSLCT

-201 EGLHVEKKSNGKMIF
+201 EGLHVEKKSNGKMNF

-227 IFSSEKNGIVRVA
+227 VSSIEKNGIVRVV

-253 DGNGVI
+253 DGDGVI

-270 ATDETSAIVFSNVL
+270 ATDENSAIVFSNVL
-284 ASQDLPGTEYALD
+284 AANETTEYSLD
-297 ITDAHIAV
+297 ITDAHVSV
-305 TSLKPINEAAYAR
+305 TSLKPINDAAYAR
-318 LTEEVAALQKALD
+318 LAEEVAALQKALD

-339 ECPDVAGNY
+339 ECPDVAENY

-374 LTEASTLDAE
+374 LTETSTLDAE

-410 LANEAAYVRLTEAV
+410 LANEAAYVRLTEEV
-424 ATLQARFD
+424 AT
-432 EVKATIEK
+432 
-440 DYANV
+440 
-445 SAQFVDTE
+445 
-453 AAIQGD
+453 
-459 IDQKKAE
+459 
-466 LQAQYEAVKLDENS
+466 
-480 TIDLEAI
+480 
-487 KAAVEKLLADAKAA
+487 
-501 NAKLVANEA
+501 
-510 AYVRLSD
+510 
-517 DIAAVQARFD
+517 
-527 EVKATIE
+527 
-534 KDYANVSAQFVDT
+534 
-547 EAAIQGDI
+547 
-555 DQKKAEL
+555 
-562 QAQYEAVKLDENST
+562 
-576 IDLEA
+576 
-581 IKAAVE
+581 
-587 KLLADAKAANAKLVA
+587 
-602 NEAAYVRLSDDI
+602 
-614 AAVQARFDEV
+614 
-624 KATIEKDYANVSAQF
+624 
-639 VDTEAAI
+639 
-646 QGDIDQKKA
+646 
-655 ELQAQ
+655 
-660 YEAVKLDENSTIDL
+660 
-674 EAIKAAVEKLL
+674 
-685 ADAKAANAKLVA
+685 
-697 NEAAY
+697 
-702 VRLSDDIAA
+702 
-711 VQARFDEVKATIEKD
+711 
-726 YANVSAQF
+726 
-734 VDTEAAIQGDI
+734 
-745 DQKKAELQAQ
+745 
-755 YEAVKLDENSTID
+755 
-768 LEAIKAAV
+768 
-776 EKLLADAKAANAKLV
+776 
-791 ANEAAYVRLSDD
+791 
-803 IAAVQARFD
+803 VQARFD

-826 AQFADAEAAIQADI
+826 AQFADAEAAIQGDI

-856 DENSTIGLEAIKAAV
+856 DENSTIDLEAIKAAI
-871 EQLLE
+871 EQLLA
-876 DAKAAD
+876 DAKVAD

-900 AVQTRLDEVKATI
+900 AVQTRLDEVKTTI

-941 LKAQYEAVELDEN
+941 LKALYEAVELDEN

>member
-1 MALMMVLAISGTLSV
+1 MVMFKITTSFKRMALMMVLAISGTISV

-60 SPQVEIVPGSFKINE
+60 SPNVEIVPGSFKINE
-75 ERIDRECF
+75 DRIDRECF
-83 IATMIQQPDAKW
+83 IATMIQQPDMKW
-95 RVALLTKD
+95 RIALLTKD

-121 TPNFSDDKARIGFS
+121 TSNFSSADDAQILFS
-135 TCSGSDRQGKKVL
+135 TCSGGDRQGKKVL
-148 IDCPF
+148 IDCPNY
-153 EQAITP
+153 QAITP
-159 MVGSLST
+159 MVGSLCT

-201 EGLHVEKKSNGKMIF
+201 EGLHIEKKSNGKMNF

-227 IFSSEKNGIVRVA
+227 ISSGEKNGIVRVA

-253 DGNGVI
+253 DGDGVI

-270 ATDETSAIVFSNVL
+270 ATDENSAIVFSNVL
-284 ASQDLPGTEYALD
+284 AANETTEYSLD
-297 ITDAHIAV
+297 ITDAHVSV
-305 TSLKPINEAAYAR
+305 TSLKPINDAAYAR
-318 LTEEVAALQKALD
+318 LAEEVAALQKALD

-339 ECPDVAGNY
+339 ECPDVAENY

-374 LTEASTLDAE
+374 LTETSTLDAE

-424 ATLQARFD
+424 AAVQARFD

-440 DYANV
+440 DYANVAAQFADAEAAIQGDIDQKKAELQAQYKAVKLSENSTIDLEAIKAAVEQLLADAKAANAKLVANEAAYVRLTEEIAAVQARFDEVKATIEKDYANVSAQFADAEAAIQADIDQKKAELQAQYEAVKLDENSTIDLEAIKAAVEQLLANAKLGNAKLVANELAYVRLSDEIAAVQARLDEVKATIEKDYTNV

-487 KAAVEKLLADAKAA
+487 KAAIEQLLADAK
-501 NAKLVANEA
+501 V
-510 AYVRLSD
+510 
-517 DIAAVQARFD
+517 
-527 EVKATIE
+527 
-534 KDYANVSAQFVDT
+534 
-547 EAAIQGDI
+547 
-555 DQKKAEL
+555 
-562 QAQYEAVKLDENST
+562 
-576 IDLEA
+576 
-581 IKAAVE
+581 
-587 KLLADAKAANAKLVA
+587 
-602 NEAAYVRLSDDI
+602 
-614 AAVQARFDEV
+614 
-624 KATIEKDYANVSAQF
+624 
-639 VDTEAAI
+639 
-646 QGDIDQKKA
+646 
-655 ELQAQ
+655 
-660 YEAVKLDENSTIDL
+660 
-674 EAIKAAVEKLL
+674 
-685 ADAKAANAKLVA
+685 
-697 NEAAY
+697 
-702 VRLSDDIAA
+702 
-711 VQARFDEVKATIEKD
+711 
-726 YANVSAQF
+726 
-734 VDTEAAIQGDI
+734 
-745 DQKKAELQAQ
+745 
-755 YEAVKLDENSTID
+755 
-768 LEAIKAAV
+768 
-776 EKLLADAKAANAKLV
+776 
-791 ANEAAYVRLSDD
+791 
-803 IAAVQARFD
+803 
-812 EVKATIE
+812 
-819 KDYANVA
+819 
-826 AQFADAEAAIQADI
+826 
-840 DQKKA
+840 
-845 ELQAQYEAVEL
+845 
-856 DENSTIGLEAIKAAV
+856 
-871 EQLLE
+871 
-876 DAKAAD
+876 AD

>member
-60 SPQVEIVPGSFKINE
+60 SPNVEIVPGSFKINE

-83 IATMIQQPDAKW
+83 IATMIQQPDMKW
-95 RVALLTKD
+95 RISLLTKD

-121 TPNFSDDKARIGFS
+121 TSNFSSADDAQIGFS
-135 TCSGSDRQGKKVL
+135 TCSGGDRQGKKVL
-148 IDCPF
+148 IDCPNY
-153 EQAITP
+153 QAITP
-159 MVGSLST
+159 MVGSLCT

-196 DITLP
+196 DIMLP
-201 EGLHVEKKSNGKMIF
+201 EGLHIEKKSNGKMNF

-227 IFSSEKNGIVRVA
+227 ISSGEK
-240 LSSLPIDKIQPYK
+240 
-253 DGNGVI
+253 
-259 FSFNVVADPDF
+259 
-270 ATDETSAIVFSNVL
+270 
-284 ASQDLPGTEYALD
+284 
-297 ITDAHIAV
+297 
-305 TSLKPINEAAYAR
+305 TSLKAINEAAYAR

-339 ECPDVAGNY
+339 DCPDVAENF
-348 AETVE
+348 AETVK
-353 TIQSLINAIQSDLD
+353 TIQAQIDAIQSDLD

-374 LTEASTLDAE
+374 LTETSTLDAE
-384 AVKGVNDAIAKYI
+384 AVKGVNEAIAKYLE
-397 NEAAAAQAEHLKK
+397 EAAAAQAEHLKK
-410 LANEAAYVRLTEAV
+410 LANEAAYVRLTEEVAAV
-424 ATLQARFD
+424 QARFD

-445 SAQFVDTE
+445 AAQFVDTE

-466 LQAQYEAVKLDENS
+466 LQAQYEAVSLDENS

-487 KAAVEKLLADAKAA
+487 KAAVEQLLANAKLG
-501 NAKLVANEA
+501 NAKLVANEL
-510 AYVRLSD
+510 AYVRLSG
-517 DIAAVQARFD
+517 DIAAVQARLD

-534 KDYANVSAQFVDT
+534 TDYANVAAQFVDT

-562 QAQYEAVKLDENST
+562 QAQYEAVSLDENST
-576 IDLEA
+576 IDLET
-581 IKAAVE
+581 IKAA
-587 KLLADAKAANAKLVA
+587 
-602 NEAAYVRLSDDI
+602 I
-614 AAVQARFDEV
+614 
-624 KATIEKDYANVSAQF
+624 
-639 VDTEAAI
+639 
-646 QGDIDQKKA
+646 
-655 ELQAQ
+655 
-660 YEAVKLDENSTIDL
+660 
-674 EAIKAAVEKLL
+674 
-685 ADAKAANAKLVA
+685 
-697 NEAAY
+697 
-702 VRLSDDIAA
+702 
-711 VQARFDEVKATIEKD
+711 
-726 YANVSAQF
+726 
-734 VDTEAAIQGDI
+734 
-745 DQKKAELQAQ
+745 
-755 YEAVKLDENSTID
+755 
-768 LEAIKAAV
+768 
-776 EKLLADAKAANAKLV
+776 
-791 ANEAAYVRLSDD
+791 
-803 IAAVQARFD
+803 
-812 EVKATIE
+812 
-819 KDYANVA
+819 
-826 AQFADAEAAIQADI
+826 
-840 DQKKA
+840 
-845 ELQAQYEAVEL
+845 
-856 DENSTIGLEAIKAAV
+856 
-871 EQLLE
+871 EQLLA

-900 AVQTRLDEVKATI
+900 AVQARFDEVKATI

-941 LKAQYEAVELDEN
+941 LKALYEAVELDEN

-959 ETIKTAIEQLLADAK
+959 ETIKAAIEQLLADAK

>member
-60 SPQVEIVPGSFKINE
+60 SPNVEIVPGSFKINE
-75 ERIDRECF
+75 DRIDRECF
-83 IATMIQQPDAKW
+83 IATMIQQPDMKW
-95 RVALLTKD
+95 RIALLTKD

-115 TFKIRA
+115 TFQIRA
-121 TPNFSDDKARIGFS
+121 KSTFSAADDAQIGFS
-135 TCSGSDRQGKKVL
+135 TCSGGNRQGKKVL
-148 IDCPF
+148 IDCPTY
-153 EQAITP
+153 QAITP
-159 MVGSLST
+159 MVGSLCT

-201 EGLHVEKKSNGKMIF
+201 EGLHIEKKSNGKMNF

-227 IFSSEKNGIVRVA
+227 ISSIEKNGIVRVV

-253 DGNGVI
+253 DGDGVI

-270 ATDETSAIVFSNVL
+270 ATDENSAIVFSNVL
-284 ASQDLPGTEYALD
+284 AANETTEYSLD
-297 ITDAHIAV
+297 ITDAHVSV
-305 TSLKPINEAAYAR
+305 TSLKPINDAAYAR
-318 LTEEVAALQKALD
+318 LAEEVAALQKALD

-339 ECPDVAGNY
+339 ECPDVAENY

-374 LTEASTLDAE
+374 LTETSTLDAE

-424 ATLQARFD
+424 AAVQARFDEVKATIEKDYANVAAQFADAEAAIQGDIDQKKAELQAQYKAVKLSENSTIDLEAIKAAVEQLLADAKAANAKLVANEAAYVRLTEEIAAVQARFDEVKATIEKDYANVSAQFADAEAAIQADIDQKKAELQAQYEAVKLDENSTIDLEAIKAAVEQLLANAKLGNAKLVANELAYVRLSDEIAAVQARLD

-466 LQAQYEAVKLDENS
+466 LQAQYEAVSLDENS

-487 KAAVEKLLADAKAA
+487 KAAIEQLLADAK
-501 NAKLVANEA
+501 V
-510 AYVRLSD
+510 
-517 DIAAVQARFD
+517 
-527 EVKATIE
+527 
-534 KDYANVSAQFVDT
+534 
-547 EAAIQGDI
+547 
-555 DQKKAEL
+555 
-562 QAQYEAVKLDENST
+562 
-576 IDLEA
+576 
-581 IKAAVE
+581 
-587 KLLADAKAANAKLVA
+587 
-602 NEAAYVRLSDDI
+602 
-614 AAVQARFDEV
+614 
-624 KATIEKDYANVSAQF
+624 
-639 VDTEAAI
+639 
-646 QGDIDQKKA
+646 
-655 ELQAQ
+655 
-660 YEAVKLDENSTIDL
+660 
-674 EAIKAAVEKLL
+674 
-685 ADAKAANAKLVA
+685 
-697 NEAAY
+697 
-702 VRLSDDIAA
+702 
-711 VQARFDEVKATIEKD
+711 
-726 YANVSAQF
+726 
-734 VDTEAAIQGDI
+734 
-745 DQKKAELQAQ
+745 
-755 YEAVKLDENSTID
+755 
-768 LEAIKAAV
+768 
-776 EKLLADAKAANAKLV
+776 
-791 ANEAAYVRLSDD
+791 
-803 IAAVQARFD
+803 
-812 EVKATIE
+812 
-819 KDYANVA
+819 
-826 AQFADAEAAIQADI
+826 
-840 DQKKA
+840 
-845 ELQAQYEAVEL
+845 
-856 DENSTIGLEAIKAAV
+856 
-871 EQLLE
+871 
-876 DAKAAD
+876 AD

-941 LKAQYEAVELDEN
+941 LKALYEAVELDEN

>member
-1 MALMMVLAISGTLSV
+1 MFKITTSFKRMALMMVLAISGTLSV
-16 LAGNRLVLN
+16 LAGNRLMLN

-60 SPQVEIVPGSFKINE
+60 SPNVEIVPGSFKINE

-95 RVALLTKD
+95 RIALLTKD
-103 FTPIAGTEGALG
+103 FTPIEGAEGALG
-115 TFKIRA
+115 TFQIRA
-121 TPNFSDDKARIGFS
+121 KSTFSAADNAQILFS
-135 TCSGSDRQGKKVL
+135 TCSGGNRQGKKVL
-148 IDCPF
+148 IDSPTY
-153 EQAITP
+153 QAITP
-159 MVGSLST
+159 MVGSLSM

-201 EGLHVEKKSNGKMIF
+201 EGLHIEKKSNGKMNF

-227 IFSSEKNGIVRVA
+227 ISSIEKNGIVRVV

-253 DGNGVI
+253 DGDGVI

-270 ATDETSAIVFSNVL
+270 VTDENSAIVFSNVL
-284 ASQDLPGTEYALD
+284 AANETTEYSLD
-297 ITDAHIAV
+297 ITDAHVSV
-305 TSLKPINEAAYAR
+305 TSLKPINDAAYAR
-318 LTEEVAALQKALD
+318 LAEEVAALQKALD

-339 ECPDVAGNY
+339 ECPDVAENY

-410 LANEAAYVRLTEAV
+410 LANEAAYMRLTEAV
-424 ATLQARFD
+424 ATVQARFD

-445 SAQFVDTE
+445 AAQFVDTE

-466 LQAQYEAVKLDENS
+466 LQAQYEAVELDENS

-487 KAAVEKLLADAKAA
+487 KAAVEQLLADAK
-501 NAKLVANEA
+501 V
-510 AYVRLSD
+510 
-517 DIAAVQARFD
+517 
-527 EVKATIE
+527 
-534 KDYANVSAQFVDT
+534 
-547 EAAIQGDI
+547 
-555 DQKKAEL
+555 
-562 QAQYEAVKLDENST
+562 
-576 IDLEA
+576 
-581 IKAAVE
+581 
-587 KLLADAKAANAKLVA
+587 
-602 NEAAYVRLSDDI
+602 
-614 AAVQARFDEV
+614 
-624 KATIEKDYANVSAQF
+624 
-639 VDTEAAI
+639 
-646 QGDIDQKKA
+646 
-655 ELQAQ
+655 
-660 YEAVKLDENSTIDL
+660 
-674 EAIKAAVEKLL
+674 
-685 ADAKAANAKLVA
+685 
-697 NEAAY
+697 
-702 VRLSDDIAA
+702 
-711 VQARFDEVKATIEKD
+711 
-726 YANVSAQF
+726 
-734 VDTEAAIQGDI
+734 
-745 DQKKAELQAQ
+745 
-755 YEAVKLDENSTID
+755 
-768 LEAIKAAV
+768 
-776 EKLLADAKAANAKLV
+776 
-791 ANEAAYVRLSDD
+791 
-803 IAAVQARFD
+803 
-812 EVKATIE
+812 
-819 KDYANVA
+819 
-826 AQFADAEAAIQADI
+826 
-840 DQKKA
+840 
-845 ELQAQYEAVEL
+845 
-856 DENSTIGLEAIKAAV
+856 
-871 EQLLE
+871 
-876 DAKAAD
+876 AD

>member
-1 MALMMVLAISGTLSV
+1 MVMFKITTSFKRMALMMVLAISGTISV

-95 RVALLTKD
+95 RIALLTKD

-115 TFKIRA
+115 TFQIRA
-121 TPNFSDDKARIGFS
+121 KSTFSAADDAQIGFS
-135 TCSGSDRQGKKVL
+135 TCSGGNRQGKKVL
-148 IDCPF
+148 IDCPTY
-153 EQAITP
+153 QAITP
-159 MVGSLST
+159 MVGSLCT

-201 EGLHVEKKSNGKMIF
+201 EGLHVEKKSNGKMNF

-227 IFSSEKNGIVRVA
+227 ISSIEKNGIVRVV
-240 LSSLPIDKIQPYK
+240 LSSLPIYKIQPYK
-253 DGNGVI
+253 DGDGVI

-270 ATDETSAIVFSNVL
+270 VTDENSAIVFSNVL
-284 ASQDLPGTEYALD
+284 AANETTEYSLD
-297 ITDAHIAV
+297 ITDAHVSV
-305 TSLKPINEAAYAR
+305 TSLKPINDAAYAR
-318 LTEEVAALQKALD
+318 LAEEVAALQKALD

-339 ECPDVAGNY
+339 ECPDVAENY

-374 LTEASTLDAE
+374 LTETSTLDAE

-410 LANEAAYVRLTEAV
+410 LANEAAYVRLTE
-424 ATLQARFD
+424 
-432 EVKATIEK
+432 EV
-440 DYANV
+440 
-445 SAQFVDTE
+445 
-453 AAIQGD
+453 
-459 IDQKKAE
+459 
-466 LQAQYEAVKLDENS
+466 
-480 TIDLEAI
+480 
-487 KAAVEKLLADAKAA
+487 
-501 NAKLVANEA
+501 
-510 AYVRLSD
+510 
-517 DIAAVQARFD
+517 AAVQARFD

-534 KDYANVSAQFVDT
+534 KDYANVS
-547 EAAIQGDI
+547 
-555 DQKKAEL
+555 
-562 QAQYEAVKLDENST
+562 
-576 IDLEA
+576 
-581 IKAAVE
+581 
-587 KLLADAKAANAKLVA
+587 
-602 NEAAYVRLSDDI
+602 
-614 AAVQARFDEV
+614 
-624 KATIEKDYANVSAQF
+624 
-639 VDTEAAI
+639 
-646 QGDIDQKKA
+646 
-655 ELQAQ
+655 
-660 YEAVKLDENSTIDL
+660 
-674 EAIKAAVEKLL
+674 
-685 ADAKAANAKLVA
+685 
-697 NEAAY
+697 
-702 VRLSDDIAA
+702 
-711 VQARFDEVKATIEKD
+711 
-726 YANVSAQF
+726 
-734 VDTEAAIQGDI
+734 
-745 DQKKAELQAQ
+745 
-755 YEAVKLDENSTID
+755 
-768 LEAIKAAV
+768 
-776 EKLLADAKAANAKLV
+776 
-791 ANEAAYVRLSDD
+791 
-803 IAAVQARFD
+803 
-812 EVKATIE
+812 
-819 KDYANVA
+819 

-856 DENSTIGLEAIKAAV
+856 DENSTIDLEAIKAAI
-871 EQLLE
+871 EQLLA
-876 DAKAAD
+876 DAKVAD

-900 AVQTRLDEVKATI
+900 AVQARLDEVKATI

-941 LKAQYEAVELDEN
+941 LKALYEAVELDEN

-959 ETIKTAIEQLLADAK
+959 ETIKTAIKQLLADAK
-974 AAAEANSIGSIQRL
+974 AAAEANSIGSIQRM

>member
-1 MALMMVLAISGTLSV
+1 MVMFKITTSFKRMALMMVLAISGTISV

-95 RVALLTKD
+95 RIALLTKD

-115 TFKIRA
+115 TFQIRA
-121 TPNFSDDKARIGFS
+121 KSTFSAADDAQIGFS
-135 TCSGSDRQGKKVL
+135 TCSGGNRQGKKVL
-148 IDCPF
+148 IDCPTY
-153 EQAITP
+153 QAITP
-159 MVGSLST
+159 MVGSLCT

-201 EGLHVEKKSNGKMIF
+201 EGLHVEKKSNGKMNF

-227 IFSSEKNGIVRVA
+227 ISSIEKNGIVRVV

-253 DGNGVI
+253 DGDGVI

-270 ATDETSAIVFSNVL
+270 VTDENSAIVFSNVL
-284 ASQDLPGTEYALD
+284 AANETTEYSLD
-297 ITDAHIAV
+297 ITDAHVSV
-305 TSLKPINEAAYAR
+305 TSLKPINDAAYAR
-318 LTEEVAALQKALD
+318 LAEEVAALQKALD

-339 ECPDVAGNY
+339 ECPDVAENY

-374 LTEASTLDAE
+374 LTETSTLDAE

-410 LANEAAYVRLTEAV
+410 LANEAAYVRLTEEV
-424 ATLQARFD
+424 AT
-432 EVKATIEK
+432 
-440 DYANV
+440 
-445 SAQFVDTE
+445 
-453 AAIQGD
+453 
-459 IDQKKAE
+459 
-466 LQAQYEAVKLDENS
+466 
-480 TIDLEAI
+480 
-487 KAAVEKLLADAKAA
+487 
-501 NAKLVANEA
+501 
-510 AYVRLSD
+510 
-517 DIAAVQARFD
+517 VQARFD

-534 KDYANVSAQFVDT
+534 KDYV
-547 EAAIQGDI
+547 
-555 DQKKAEL
+555 
-562 QAQYEAVKLDENST
+562 
-576 IDLEA
+576 
-581 IKAAVE
+581 
-587 KLLADAKAANAKLVA
+587 
-602 NEAAYVRLSDDI
+602 
-614 AAVQARFDEV
+614 
-624 KATIEKDYANVSAQF
+624 
-639 VDTEAAI
+639 
-646 QGDIDQKKA
+646 
-655 ELQAQ
+655 
-660 YEAVKLDENSTIDL
+660 
-674 EAIKAAVEKLL
+674 
-685 ADAKAANAKLVA
+685 
-697 NEAAY
+697 
-702 VRLSDDIAA
+702 
-711 VQARFDEVKATIEKD
+711 
-726 YANVSAQF
+726 
-734 VDTEAAIQGDI
+734 
-745 DQKKAELQAQ
+745 
-755 YEAVKLDENSTID
+755 
-768 LEAIKAAV
+768 
-776 EKLLADAKAANAKLV
+776 
-791 ANEAAYVRLSDD
+791 
-803 IAAVQARFD
+803 
-812 EVKATIE
+812 
-819 KDYANVA
+819 NVA
-826 AQFADAEAAIQADI
+826 AQFADAEAAIQGDI

-856 DENSTIGLEAIKAAV
+856 DENSTIDLEAIKAAI
-871 EQLLE
+871 EQLLA
-876 DAKAAD
+876 DAKVAD

-900 AVQTRLDEVKATI
+900 AVQARLDEVKATI

-941 LKAQYEAVELDEN
+941 LKALYEAVELDEN

-959 ETIKTAIEQLLADAK
+959 ESIKTAIAQLLADAK
-974 AAAEANSIGSIQRL
+974 AAAEANSIGSIQRM

>member
-60 SPQVEIVPGSFKINE
+60 SPNVEIVPGSFKINE
-75 ERIDRECF
+75 DRIDRECF

-95 RVALLTKD
+95 RIALLTKD
-103 FTPIAGTEGALG
+103 FTPIAGSEGALG
-115 TFKIRA
+115 TFQIRA
-121 TPNFSDDKARIGFS
+121 KSTFSAADDAQIGFS
-135 TCSGSDRQGKKVL
+135 TCSGGNRQGKKVL
-148 IDCPF
+148 IDCPTY
-153 EQAITP
+153 QAITP
-159 MVGSLST
+159 MVGSLCT

-201 EGLHVEKKSNGKMIF
+201 EGLHIEKKSNGKMNF

-227 IFSSEKNGIVRVA
+227 ISSIEKNGIVRVV

-253 DGNGVI
+253 DGDGVI

-270 ATDETSAIVFSNVL
+270 ATDENSAIVFSNVL
-284 ASQDLPGTEYALD
+284 AANETTEYSLD
-297 ITDAHIAV
+297 ITDAHVSV
-305 TSLKPINEAAYAR
+305 TSLKPINDAAYAR
-318 LTEEVAALQKALD
+318 LAEEVASLQKALD

-339 ECPDVAGNY
+339 ECPDVAENY

-374 LTEASTLDAE
+374 LTETSTLDAE

-410 LANEAAYVRLTEAV
+410 LANEAAYVRLTEEV
-424 ATLQARFD
+424 AT
-432 EVKATIEK
+432 
-440 DYANV
+440 
-445 SAQFVDTE
+445 
-453 AAIQGD
+453 
-459 IDQKKAE
+459 
-466 LQAQYEAVKLDENS
+466 
-480 TIDLEAI
+480 
-487 KAAVEKLLADAKAA
+487 
-501 NAKLVANEA
+501 
-510 AYVRLSD
+510 
-517 DIAAVQARFD
+517 VQARFD

-534 KDYANVSAQFVDT
+534 KDYV
-547 EAAIQGDI
+547 
-555 DQKKAEL
+555 
-562 QAQYEAVKLDENST
+562 
-576 IDLEA
+576 
-581 IKAAVE
+581 
-587 KLLADAKAANAKLVA
+587 
-602 NEAAYVRLSDDI
+602 
-614 AAVQARFDEV
+614 
-624 KATIEKDYANVSAQF
+624 
-639 VDTEAAI
+639 
-646 QGDIDQKKA
+646 
-655 ELQAQ
+655 
-660 YEAVKLDENSTIDL
+660 
-674 EAIKAAVEKLL
+674 
-685 ADAKAANAKLVA
+685 
-697 NEAAY
+697 
-702 VRLSDDIAA
+702 
-711 VQARFDEVKATIEKD
+711 
-726 YANVSAQF
+726 
-734 VDTEAAIQGDI
+734 
-745 DQKKAELQAQ
+745 
-755 YEAVKLDENSTID
+755 
-768 LEAIKAAV
+768 
-776 EKLLADAKAANAKLV
+776 
-791 ANEAAYVRLSDD
+791 
-803 IAAVQARFD
+803 
-812 EVKATIE
+812 
-819 KDYANVA
+819 NVA
-826 AQFADAEAAIQADI
+826 AQFADAEAAIQGDI

-856 DENSTIGLEAIKAAV
+856 DENSTIDLEAIKAAI
-871 EQLLE
+871 EQLLA
-876 DAKAAD
+876 DAKVAD

-900 AVQTRLDEVKATI
+900 AVQARLDEVKATI

-941 LKAQYEAVELDEN
+941 LKALYEAVELDEN

-974 AAAEANSIGSIQRL
+974 AAAEANSIGSIQRM

>member
-1 MALMMVLAISGTLSV
+1 MVMFKITTSFKRMALMMVLAISGTISV

-95 RVALLTKD
+95 RIALLTKD

-115 TFKIRA
+115 TFQIRA
-121 TPNFSDDKARIGFS
+121 KSTFSAADNAQILFS
-135 TCSGSDRQGKKVL
+135 TCSGGNRQGKKVL
-148 IDCPF
+148 IDSPTY
-153 EQAITP
+153 QAITP
-159 MVGSLST
+159 MVGSLCT

-201 EGLHVEKKSNGKMIF
+201 EGLHIEKKSNGKMNF

-227 IFSSEKNGIVRVA
+227 ISSIEKNGIVRVV

-253 DGNGVI
+253 DGDGVI

-270 ATDETSAIVFSNVL
+270 ATDENSAIVFSNVL
-284 ASQDLPGTEYALD
+284 AANETTEYSLD
-297 ITDAHIAV
+297 ITDAHVSV
-305 TSLKPINEAAYAR
+305 TSLKPINDAAYAR
-318 LTEEVAALQKALD
+318 LAEEVAALQKALD

-339 ECPDVAGNY
+339 ECPDVAENY

-374 LTEASTLDAE
+374 LTETSTLDAE

-410 LANEAAYVRLTEAV
+410 LANEAAYVRLTEEV
-424 ATLQARFD
+424 AT
-432 EVKATIEK
+432 
-440 DYANV
+440 
-445 SAQFVDTE
+445 
-453 AAIQGD
+453 
-459 IDQKKAE
+459 
-466 LQAQYEAVKLDENS
+466 
-480 TIDLEAI
+480 
-487 KAAVEKLLADAKAA
+487 
-501 NAKLVANEA
+501 
-510 AYVRLSD
+510 
-517 DIAAVQARFD
+517 VQARFD

-534 KDYANVSAQFVDT
+534 KDYV
-547 EAAIQGDI
+547 
-555 DQKKAEL
+555 
-562 QAQYEAVKLDENST
+562 
-576 IDLEA
+576 
-581 IKAAVE
+581 
-587 KLLADAKAANAKLVA
+587 
-602 NEAAYVRLSDDI
+602 
-614 AAVQARFDEV
+614 
-624 KATIEKDYANVSAQF
+624 
-639 VDTEAAI
+639 
-646 QGDIDQKKA
+646 
-655 ELQAQ
+655 
-660 YEAVKLDENSTIDL
+660 
-674 EAIKAAVEKLL
+674 
-685 ADAKAANAKLVA
+685 
-697 NEAAY
+697 
-702 VRLSDDIAA
+702 
-711 VQARFDEVKATIEKD
+711 
-726 YANVSAQF
+726 
-734 VDTEAAIQGDI
+734 
-745 DQKKAELQAQ
+745 
-755 YEAVKLDENSTID
+755 
-768 LEAIKAAV
+768 
-776 EKLLADAKAANAKLV
+776 
-791 ANEAAYVRLSDD
+791 
-803 IAAVQARFD
+803 
-812 EVKATIE
+812 
-819 KDYANVA
+819 NVA
-826 AQFADAEAAIQADI
+826 AQFADAEAAIQGDI

-856 DENSTIGLEAIKAAV
+856 DENSTIDLEAIKAAI
-871 EQLLE
+871 EQLLA
-876 DAKAAD
+876 DAKVAD

-974 AAAEANSIGSIQRL
+974 AAAEANSIGSIQRM

>member
-1 MALMMVLAISGTLSV
+1 MVMFKITTSFKRMALMMVLAISGTISV

-95 RVALLTKD
+95 RIALLTKD

-115 TFKIRA
+115 TFQIRA
-121 TPNFSDDKARIGFS
+121 KSTFSAADNAQILFS
-135 TCSGSDRQGKKVL
+135 TCSGGNRQGKKVL
-148 IDCPF
+148 IDSPTY
-153 EQAITP
+153 QAITP
-159 MVGSLST
+159 MVGSLCT

-201 EGLHVEKKSNGKMIF
+201 EGLHIEKKSNGKMNF

-227 IFSSEKNGIVRVA
+227 ISSIEKNGIVRVV

-253 DGNGVI
+253 DGDGVI

-270 ATDETSAIVFSNVL
+270 VTDENSAIVFSNVL
-284 ASQDLPGTEYALD
+284 AANETTEYSLD
-297 ITDAHIAV
+297 ITDAHVSV
-305 TSLKPINEAAYAR
+305 TSLKPINDAAYAR
-318 LTEEVAALQKALD
+318 LAEEVAALQKALD

-339 ECPDVAGNY
+339 ECPDVAENY

-374 LTEASTLDAE
+374 LTETSTLDAE

-410 LANEAAYVRLTEAV
+410 LANEAAYVRLTE
-424 ATLQARFD
+424 
-432 EVKATIEK
+432 EV
-440 DYANV
+440 
-445 SAQFVDTE
+445 
-453 AAIQGD
+453 
-459 IDQKKAE
+459 
-466 LQAQYEAVKLDENS
+466 
-480 TIDLEAI
+480 
-487 KAAVEKLLADAKAA
+487 
-501 NAKLVANEA
+501 
-510 AYVRLSD
+510 
-517 DIAAVQARFD
+517 AAVQARFD

-547 EAAIQGDI
+547 EAAIQADI

-562 QAQYEAVKLDENST
+562 QAQYEAVELDENST

-587 KLLADAKAANAKLVA
+587 QLLANAKLGNAKLVA
-602 NEAAYVRLSDDI
+602 NELAYVRLSDDI
-614 AAVQARFDEV
+614 AAVQARLDEV
-624 KATIEKDYANVSAQF
+624 KATIEKDYV
-639 VDTEAAI
+639 
-646 QGDIDQKKA
+646 
-655 ELQAQ
+655 
-660 YEAVKLDENSTIDL
+660 
-674 EAIKAAVEKLL
+674 
-685 ADAKAANAKLVA
+685 
-697 NEAAY
+697 
-702 VRLSDDIAA
+702 
-711 VQARFDEVKATIEKD
+711 
-726 YANVSAQF
+726 
-734 VDTEAAIQGDI
+734 
-745 DQKKAELQAQ
+745 
-755 YEAVKLDENSTID
+755 
-768 LEAIKAAV
+768 
-776 EKLLADAKAANAKLV
+776 
-791 ANEAAYVRLSDD
+791 
-803 IAAVQARFD
+803 
-812 EVKATIE
+812 
-819 KDYANVA
+819 NVA

-856 DENSTIGLEAIKAAV
+856 DENSTIDLEAIKAAV
-871 EQLLE
+871 EQLLANAKLGNAKLVANE
-876 DAKAAD
+876 LAYVRLSDDIAAVQARLDEVKATIEKDYVNVAAQFADAEAAIQGDIDQKKAELQAQYEAVELDENSTIDLEAIKAAIEQLLADAKVAD

-900 AVQTRLDEVKATI
+900 AVQARLDEVKATI

-941 LKAQYEAVELDEN
+941 LKALYEAVELDEN

-974 AAAEANSIGSIQRL
+974 AAAEANSIGSIQRM

>member
-1 MALMMVLAISGTLSV
+1 MMVLAISGTLSV

-60 SPQVEIVPGSFKINE
+60 SPNVEIVPGSFKINE

-83 IATMIQQPDAKW
+83 IATMIQQPDMKW
-95 RVALLTKD
+95 RIALLTKD

-121 TPNFSDDKARIGFS
+121 TSNFSSADDAQILFS
-135 TCSGSDRQGKKVL
+135 TCSGGDRQGKKVL
-148 IDCPF
+148 IDCPNY
-153 EQAITP
+153 QAITP
-159 MVGSLST
+159 MVGSLCT

-201 EGLHVEKKSNGKMIF
+201 EGLHIEKKSNGKMNF

-227 IFSSEKNGIVRVA
+227 ISSGEKNGIVRVA

-253 DGNGVI
+253 DGDGVI

-270 ATDETSAIVFSNVL
+270 ATDENSAIVFSNVL
-284 ASQDLPGTEYALD
+284 AANETTEYSLD
-297 ITDAHIAV
+297 ITDAHVSV
-305 TSLKPINEAAYAR
+305 TSLKPINDAAYAR
-318 LTEEVAALQKALD
+318 LAEEVAALQKALD

-339 ECPDVAGNY
+339 ECPDVAENY

-410 LANEAAYVRLTEAV
+410 LANEAAYMRLTEAV
-424 ATLQARFD
+424 ATVQARFD

-445 SAQFVDTE
+445 AAQFVDTE

-466 LQAQYEAVKLDENS
+466 LQAQYEAVSLDENS

-487 KAAVEKLLADAKAA
+487 KAAVEQLLADAKAA

-510 AYVRLSD
+510 AYVRLTEE
-517 DIAAVQARFD
+517 IAAVQARFD
-527 EVKATIE
+527 EVKSIIE
-534 KDYANVSAQFVDT
+534 KDYATVAAQFVDT

-562 QAQYEAVKLDENST
+562 QAQYEAVELDENST

-587 KLLADAKAANAKLVA
+587 QLLANAKLGNAKLVA
-602 NEAAYVRLSDDI
+602 NELAYVRLSDDI
-614 AAVQARFDEV
+614 AAVQARLDEV
-624 KATIEKDYANVSAQF
+624 KATIEKDYV
-639 VDTEAAI
+639 
-646 QGDIDQKKA
+646 
-655 ELQAQ
+655 
-660 YEAVKLDENSTIDL
+660 
-674 EAIKAAVEKLL
+674 
-685 ADAKAANAKLVA
+685 
-697 NEAAY
+697 
-702 VRLSDDIAA
+702 
-711 VQARFDEVKATIEKD
+711 
-726 YANVSAQF
+726 
-734 VDTEAAIQGDI
+734 
-745 DQKKAELQAQ
+745 
-755 YEAVKLDENSTID
+755 
-768 LEAIKAAV
+768 
-776 EKLLADAKAANAKLV
+776 
-791 ANEAAYVRLSDD
+791 
-803 IAAVQARFD
+803 
-812 EVKATIE
+812 
-819 KDYANVA
+819 NVA
-826 AQFADAEAAIQADI
+826 AQFADAEAAIQGDI

-856 DENSTIGLEAIKAAV
+856 DENSTIDLEAIKAAI
-871 EQLLE
+871 EQLLA
-876 DAKAAD
+876 DAKVAD

-941 LKAQYEAVELDEN
+941 LKALYEAVELDEN

>member
-1 MALMMVLAISGTLSV
+1 MALMMVLAISGTISV

-60 SPQVEIVPGSFKINE
+60 SSQVEIVPGSFKINE

-95 RVALLTKD
+95 RIALLTKD
-103 FTPIAGTEGALG
+103 FTPIAGTDGALG

-121 TPNFSDDKARIGFS
+121 TSNFSSADNAQIGFS
-135 TCSGSDRQGKKVL
+135 TCSGGNRQGKKIL
-148 IDCPF
+148 IDCPTY
-153 EQAITP
+153 QAITP
-159 MVGSLST
+159 MAGSLST

-201 EGLHVEKKSNGKMIF
+201 EGLHIEKKSNGKMNF
-216 QYSERLSSNFA
+216 LYSERLSSNFA
-227 IFSSEKNGIVRVA
+227 ISSGEKNGIVRVA

-253 DGNGVI
+253 DGDGVI

-270 ATDETSAIVFSNVL
+270 ATDENSAIVFSNVL
-284 ASQDLPGTEYALD
+284 AANETTEYSLD
-297 ITDAHIAV
+297 ITDAHVSV
-305 TSLKPINEAAYAR
+305 TSLK
-318 LTEEVAALQKALD
+318 
-331 DAKAKVAE
+331 
-339 ECPDVAGNY
+339 
-348 AETVE
+348 
-353 TIQSLINAIQSDLD
+353 AI
-367 AKNADCA
+367 
-374 LTEASTLDAE
+374 
-384 AVKGVNDAIAKYI
+384 
-397 NEAAAAQAEHLKK
+397 
-410 LANEAAYVRLTEAV
+410 NEAAYVRLTEEVAAV
-424 ATLQARFD
+424 QARFG

-445 SAQFVDTE
+445 AAQFVDIE

-466 LQAQYEAVKLDENS
+466 LQAQYEAVELDENS

-487 KAAVEKLLADAKAA
+487 KAAVEQLLANAKLG
-501 NAKLVANEA
+501 NAKLVANEL

-534 KDYANVSAQFVDT
+534 KDYV
-547 EAAIQGDI
+547 
-555 DQKKAEL
+555 
-562 QAQYEAVKLDENST
+562 
-576 IDLEA
+576 
-581 IKAAVE
+581 
-587 KLLADAKAANAKLVA
+587 
-602 NEAAYVRLSDDI
+602 
-614 AAVQARFDEV
+614 
-624 KATIEKDYANVSAQF
+624 
-639 VDTEAAI
+639 
-646 QGDIDQKKA
+646 
-655 ELQAQ
+655 
-660 YEAVKLDENSTIDL
+660 
-674 EAIKAAVEKLL
+674 
-685 ADAKAANAKLVA
+685 
-697 NEAAY
+697 
-702 VRLSDDIAA
+702 
-711 VQARFDEVKATIEKD
+711 
-726 YANVSAQF
+726 
-734 VDTEAAIQGDI
+734 
-745 DQKKAELQAQ
+745 
-755 YEAVKLDENSTID
+755 
-768 LEAIKAAV
+768 
-776 EKLLADAKAANAKLV
+776 
-791 ANEAAYVRLSDD
+791 
-803 IAAVQARFD
+803 
-812 EVKATIE
+812 
-819 KDYANVA
+819 NVA
-826 AQFADAEAAIQADI
+826 AQFADAEAAIQGDI

-856 DENSTIGLEAIKAAV
+856 DENSTIDLEAIKAAI
-871 EQLLE
+871 EQLLA
-876 DAKAAD
+876 DAKVAD

-941 LKAQYEAVELDEN
+941 LKALYEAVELDEN

-974 AAAEANSIGSIQRL
+974 AAAEANCIGSIQRL

>member
-1 MALMMVLAISGTLSV
+1 MVMFKITTSFKRMALMMVLAISGTISV

-60 SPQVEIVPGSFKINE
+60 SPNVEIVPGSFKINE
-75 ERIDRECF
+75 DRIDRECF
-83 IATMIQQPDAKW
+83 IATMIQQPDMKW
-95 RVALLTKD
+95 RIALLTKD

-115 TFKIRA
+115 TFQIRA
-121 TPNFSDDKARIGFS
+121 KSTFSAADDAQIGFS
-135 TCSGSDRQGKKVL
+135 TCSGGNRQGKKVL
-148 IDCPF
+148 IDCPTY
-153 EQAITP
+153 QAITP
-159 MVGSLST
+159 MVGSLCT

-201 EGLHVEKKSNGKMIF
+201 EGLHIEKKSNGKMNF

-227 IFSSEKNGIVRVA
+227 ISSGEKNGIVRVV

-253 DGNGVI
+253 DGDGVI

-270 ATDETSAIVFSNVL
+270 ATDENSAIVFSNVL
-284 ASQDLPGTEYALD
+284 AANETTEYSLD
-297 ITDAHIAV
+297 ITDAHVSV
-305 TSLKPINEAAYAR
+305 TSLKPINDAAYAR
-318 LTEEVAALQKALD
+318 LAEEVAALQKALD

-374 LTEASTLDAE
+374 LTETSTLDAE
-384 AVKGVNDAIAKYI
+384 AVKGVNEAIAKYL
-397 NEAAAAQAEHLKK
+397 EDAAAAQAEHLKK
-410 LANEAAYVRLTEAV
+410 LANEAAYVRLTEEIAAV
-424 ATLQARFD
+424 QARFD

-445 SAQFVDTE
+445 AAQFVDTE

-487 KAAVEKLLADAKAA
+487 KAAVEQLLADAKAA

-510 AYVRLSD
+510 AYVRLTEE
-517 DIAAVQARFD
+517 IAAVQARFD

-534 KDYANVSAQFVDT
+534 KDYANVAAQFVDT

-576 IDLEA
+576 IDLET

-587 KLLADAKAANAKLVA
+587 QLLANAKLGNAKLVA
-602 NEAAYVRLSDDI
+602 NELAYVRLSDDI
-614 AAVQARFDEV
+614 AAVQARLDEV
-624 KATIEKDYANVSAQF
+624 KATIEKDYV
-639 VDTEAAI
+639 
-646 QGDIDQKKA
+646 
-655 ELQAQ
+655 
-660 YEAVKLDENSTIDL
+660 
-674 EAIKAAVEKLL
+674 
-685 ADAKAANAKLVA
+685 
-697 NEAAY
+697 
-702 VRLSDDIAA
+702 
-711 VQARFDEVKATIEKD
+711 
-726 YANVSAQF
+726 
-734 VDTEAAIQGDI
+734 
-745 DQKKAELQAQ
+745 
-755 YEAVKLDENSTID
+755 
-768 LEAIKAAV
+768 
-776 EKLLADAKAANAKLV
+776 
-791 ANEAAYVRLSDD
+791 
-803 IAAVQARFD
+803 
-812 EVKATIE
+812 
-819 KDYANVA
+819 NVA
-826 AQFADAEAAIQADI
+826 AQFADAEATIQGDI

-856 DENSTIGLEAIKAAV
+856 DENSTIDLEAIKAAV
-871 EQLLE
+871 EQLLA
-876 DAKAAD
+876 DAKVAD

-900 AVQTRLDEVKATI
+900 AVQARLDEVKATI
-913 EKDYAIVA
+913 EKDYANVA

-941 LKAQYEAVELDEN
+941 LKALYEAVELDEN

>member
-1 MALMMVLAISGTLSV
+1 MFKITKSFKRMALMMVLAISGTLSV

-60 SPQVEIVPGSFKINE
+60 SPNVEIVPGSFKINE

-83 IATMIQQPDAKW
+83 IATMIQQPDMKW
-95 RVALLTKD
+95 RIALLTKD

-121 TPNFSDDKARIGFS
+121 TSNFSSADDAQILFS
-135 TCSGSDRQGKKVL
+135 TCSGGDRQGKKVL
-148 IDCPF
+148 IDCPNY
-153 EQAITP
+153 QAITP
-159 MVGSLST
+159 MVGSLCT

-201 EGLHVEKKSNGKMIF
+201 EGLHIEKKSNGKMNF

-227 IFSSEKNGIVRVA
+227 ISSGEKNGIVHVA

-253 DGNGVI
+253 DGDGVI

-270 ATDETSAIVFSNVL
+270 ATDENSAIVFSNVL
-284 ASQDLPGTEYALD
+284 AANETTEYSLD
-297 ITDAHIAV
+297 ITDAHVSV
-305 TSLKPINEAAYAR
+305 TSLKPINDAAYAR
-318 LTEEVAALQKALD
+318 LAEEVAALQKALD

-339 ECPDVAGNY
+339 ECPDVAENY

-410 LANEAAYVRLTEAV
+410 LANEAAYMRLTEAV
-424 ATLQARFD
+424 ATVQARFD

-445 SAQFVDTE
+445 AAQFVDTE

-466 LQAQYEAVKLDENS
+466 LQAQYEAVSLDENS

-487 KAAVEKLLADAKAA
+487 KAAVEQLLADAKAA

-510 AYVRLSD
+510 AYVRLTEE
-517 DIAAVQARFD
+517 IAAVQARFD
-527 EVKATIE
+527 EVKSIIE
-534 KDYANVSAQFVDT
+534 KDYANVAAQFVDT

-562 QAQYEAVKLDENST
+562 QAQYEAVELDENST

-587 KLLADAKAANAKLVA
+587 QLLANAKLGNAKLVA
-602 NEAAYVRLSDDI
+602 NELAYVRLSDDI
-614 AAVQARFDEV
+614 AAVQARLDEV
-624 KATIEKDYANVSAQF
+624 KATIEKDYV
-639 VDTEAAI
+639 
-646 QGDIDQKKA
+646 
-655 ELQAQ
+655 
-660 YEAVKLDENSTIDL
+660 
-674 EAIKAAVEKLL
+674 
-685 ADAKAANAKLVA
+685 
-697 NEAAY
+697 
-702 VRLSDDIAA
+702 
-711 VQARFDEVKATIEKD
+711 
-726 YANVSAQF
+726 
-734 VDTEAAIQGDI
+734 
-745 DQKKAELQAQ
+745 
-755 YEAVKLDENSTID
+755 
-768 LEAIKAAV
+768 
-776 EKLLADAKAANAKLV
+776 
-791 ANEAAYVRLSDD
+791 
-803 IAAVQARFD
+803 
-812 EVKATIE
+812 
-819 KDYANVA
+819 NVA
-826 AQFADAEAAIQADI
+826 AQFADAEAAIQGDI

-856 DENSTIGLEAIKAAV
+856 DENSTIDLEAIKAAI
-871 EQLLE
+871 EQLLA
-876 DAKAAD
+876 DAKVAD

-941 LKAQYEAVELDEN
+941 LKALYEAVELDEN

>member
-1 MALMMVLAISGTLSV
+1 MVMFKITTSFKRMALMMVLAISGTISV

-95 RVALLTKD
+95 RIALLTKD

-115 TFKIRA
+115 TFQIRA
-121 TPNFSDDKARIGFS
+121 KSTFSAADNAQILFS
-135 TCSGSDRQGKKVL
+135 TCSGGNRQGKKVL
-148 IDCPF
+148 IDSPTY
-153 EQAITP
+153 QAITP
-159 MVGSLST
+159 MVGSLCT

-201 EGLHVEKKSNGKMIF
+201 EGLHIEKKSNGKMNF

-227 IFSSEKNGIVRVA
+227 ISSIEKNGIVRVV

-253 DGNGVI
+253 DGDGVI

-270 ATDETSAIVFSNVL
+270 ATDENSAIVFSNVL
-284 ASQDLPGTEYALD
+284 AANETTEYSLD
-297 ITDAHIAV
+297 ITDAHVSV
-305 TSLKPINEAAYAR
+305 TSLKPISDAAYAR
-318 LTEEVAALQKALD
+318 LAEEVAALQKALD

-339 ECPDVAGNY
+339 ECPDVAENY

-374 LTEASTLDAE
+374 LTETSTLDAE

-410 LANEAAYVRLTEAV
+410 LANEAAYVRLTEEV
-424 ATLQARFD
+424 AT
-432 EVKATIEK
+432 
-440 DYANV
+440 
-445 SAQFVDTE
+445 
-453 AAIQGD
+453 
-459 IDQKKAE
+459 
-466 LQAQYEAVKLDENS
+466 
-480 TIDLEAI
+480 
-487 KAAVEKLLADAKAA
+487 
-501 NAKLVANEA
+501 
-510 AYVRLSD
+510 
-517 DIAAVQARFD
+517 VQARFD

-534 KDYANVSAQFVDT
+534 KDYV
-547 EAAIQGDI
+547 
-555 DQKKAEL
+555 
-562 QAQYEAVKLDENST
+562 
-576 IDLEA
+576 
-581 IKAAVE
+581 
-587 KLLADAKAANAKLVA
+587 
-602 NEAAYVRLSDDI
+602 
-614 AAVQARFDEV
+614 
-624 KATIEKDYANVSAQF
+624 
-639 VDTEAAI
+639 
-646 QGDIDQKKA
+646 
-655 ELQAQ
+655 
-660 YEAVKLDENSTIDL
+660 
-674 EAIKAAVEKLL
+674 
-685 ADAKAANAKLVA
+685 
-697 NEAAY
+697 
-702 VRLSDDIAA
+702 
-711 VQARFDEVKATIEKD
+711 
-726 YANVSAQF
+726 
-734 VDTEAAIQGDI
+734 
-745 DQKKAELQAQ
+745 
-755 YEAVKLDENSTID
+755 
-768 LEAIKAAV
+768 
-776 EKLLADAKAANAKLV
+776 
-791 ANEAAYVRLSDD
+791 
-803 IAAVQARFD
+803 
-812 EVKATIE
+812 
-819 KDYANVA
+819 NVA
-826 AQFADAEAAIQADI
+826 AQFADAEAAIQGDI

-856 DENSTIGLEAIKAAV
+856 DENSTIDLEAIKAAI
-871 EQLLE
+871 EQLLA
-876 DAKAAD
+876 DAKVAD

-900 AVQTRLDEVKATI
+900 AVQARLDEVKATI

-941 LKAQYEAVELDEN
+941 LKALYEAVELDEN

-974 AAAEANSIGSIQRL
+974 AAAEANSIGSIQRM

>member
-1 MALMMVLAISGTLSV
+1 MVMFKITTSFKRMALMMVLAISGTISV

-95 RVALLTKD
+95 RIALLTKD

-115 TFKIRA
+115 TFQIRA
-121 TPNFSDDKARIGFS
+121 KSTFSAADNAQILFS
-135 TCSGSDRQGKKVL
+135 TCSGGNRQGKKVL
-148 IDCPF
+148 IDSPTY
-153 EQAITP
+153 QAITP
-159 MVGSLST
+159 MVGSLCT

-201 EGLHVEKKSNGKMIF
+201 EGLHVEKKSNGKMNF

-227 IFSSEKNGIVRVA
+227 ISSIEKNGIVRVV

-253 DGNGVI
+253 DGDGVI

-270 ATDETSAIVFSNVL
+270 ATDENSAIVFSNVL
-284 ASQDLPGTEYALD
+284 AANETTEYSLD
-297 ITDAHIAV
+297 ITDAHVSV
-305 TSLKPINEAAYAR
+305 TSLKPINDAAYAR
-318 LTEEVAALQKALD
+318 LAEEVAALQKALD

-339 ECPDVAGNY
+339 ECPDVAENY

-374 LTEASTLDAE
+374 LTETSTLDAE

-410 LANEAAYVRLTEAV
+410 LANEAAYVRLTEEV
-424 ATLQARFD
+424 AT
-432 EVKATIEK
+432 
-440 DYANV
+440 
-445 SAQFVDTE
+445 
-453 AAIQGD
+453 
-459 IDQKKAE
+459 
-466 LQAQYEAVKLDENS
+466 
-480 TIDLEAI
+480 
-487 KAAVEKLLADAKAA
+487 
-501 NAKLVANEA
+501 
-510 AYVRLSD
+510 
-517 DIAAVQARFD
+517 VQARFD

-534 KDYANVSAQFVDT
+534 KDYV
-547 EAAIQGDI
+547 
-555 DQKKAEL
+555 
-562 QAQYEAVKLDENST
+562 
-576 IDLEA
+576 
-581 IKAAVE
+581 
-587 KLLADAKAANAKLVA
+587 
-602 NEAAYVRLSDDI
+602 
-614 AAVQARFDEV
+614 
-624 KATIEKDYANVSAQF
+624 
-639 VDTEAAI
+639 
-646 QGDIDQKKA
+646 
-655 ELQAQ
+655 
-660 YEAVKLDENSTIDL
+660 
-674 EAIKAAVEKLL
+674 
-685 ADAKAANAKLVA
+685 
-697 NEAAY
+697 
-702 VRLSDDIAA
+702 
-711 VQARFDEVKATIEKD
+711 
-726 YANVSAQF
+726 
-734 VDTEAAIQGDI
+734 
-745 DQKKAELQAQ
+745 
-755 YEAVKLDENSTID
+755 
-768 LEAIKAAV
+768 
-776 EKLLADAKAANAKLV
+776 
-791 ANEAAYVRLSDD
+791 
-803 IAAVQARFD
+803 
-812 EVKATIE
+812 
-819 KDYANVA
+819 NVA
-826 AQFADAEAAIQADI
+826 AQFADAEAAIQGDI

-856 DENSTIGLEAIKAAV
+856 DENSTIDLEAIKAAI
-871 EQLLE
+871 EQLLA
-876 DAKAAD
+876 DAKVAD

-974 AAAEANSIGSIQRL
+974 AAAEANSIGSIQRM

>member
-1 MALMMVLAISGTLSV
+1 MVMFKITTSFKRMALMMVLAISGTISV

-95 RVALLTKD
+95 RIALLTKD

-115 TFKIRA
+115 TFQIRA
-121 TPNFSDDKARIGFS
+121 KSTFSAADDAQIGFS
-135 TCSGSDRQGKKVL
+135 TCSGGNRQGKKVL
-148 IDCPF
+148 IDCPTY
-153 EQAITP
+153 QAITP
-159 MVGSLST
+159 MVGSLCT

-201 EGLHVEKKSNGKMIF
+201 EGLHVEKKSNGKMNF

-227 IFSSEKNGIVRVA
+227 ISSIEKNGIVRVV
-240 LSSLPIDKIQPYK
+240 LSSLPIYKIQPYK
-253 DGNGVI
+253 DGDGVI

-270 ATDETSAIVFSNVL
+270 VTDENSAIVFSNVL
-284 ASQDLPGTEYALD
+284 AANETTEYSLD
-297 ITDAHIAV
+297 ITDAHVSV
-305 TSLKPINEAAYAR
+305 TSLKPINDAAYAR
-318 LTEEVAALQKALD
+318 LAEEVAALQKALD

-339 ECPDVAGNY
+339 ECPDVAENY

-374 LTEASTLDAE
+374 LTETSTLDAE

-410 LANEAAYVRLTEAV
+410 LANEAAYVRLTE
-424 ATLQARFD
+424 
-432 EVKATIEK
+432 EV
-440 DYANV
+440 
-445 SAQFVDTE
+445 
-453 AAIQGD
+453 
-459 IDQKKAE
+459 
-466 LQAQYEAVKLDENS
+466 
-480 TIDLEAI
+480 
-487 KAAVEKLLADAKAA
+487 
-501 NAKLVANEA
+501 
-510 AYVRLSD
+510 
-517 DIAAVQARFD
+517 AAVQARFD

-534 KDYANVSAQFVDT
+534 KDYANVS
-547 EAAIQGDI
+547 
-555 DQKKAEL
+555 
-562 QAQYEAVKLDENST
+562 
-576 IDLEA
+576 
-581 IKAAVE
+581 
-587 KLLADAKAANAKLVA
+587 
-602 NEAAYVRLSDDI
+602 
-614 AAVQARFDEV
+614 
-624 KATIEKDYANVSAQF
+624 
-639 VDTEAAI
+639 
-646 QGDIDQKKA
+646 
-655 ELQAQ
+655 
-660 YEAVKLDENSTIDL
+660 
-674 EAIKAAVEKLL
+674 
-685 ADAKAANAKLVA
+685 
-697 NEAAY
+697 
-702 VRLSDDIAA
+702 
-711 VQARFDEVKATIEKD
+711 
-726 YANVSAQF
+726 
-734 VDTEAAIQGDI
+734 
-745 DQKKAELQAQ
+745 
-755 YEAVKLDENSTID
+755 
-768 LEAIKAAV
+768 
-776 EKLLADAKAANAKLV
+776 
-791 ANEAAYVRLSDD
+791 
-803 IAAVQARFD
+803 
-812 EVKATIE
+812 
-819 KDYANVA
+819 

-845 ELQAQYEAVEL
+845 ELQAQYEAVGL
-856 DENSTIGLEAIKAAV
+856 DENSTIDLEAIKAAV
-871 EQLLE
+871 EQLLAN
-876 DAKAAD
+876 AKLGN
-882 AKLVANEAAYVRL
+882 AKLVANELAYVRL
-895 SDEIA
+895 SDDIA
-900 AVQTRLDEVKATI
+900 AVQARLDEVKATI

-941 LKAQYEAVELDEN
+941 LKALYEAVELDEN

-959 ETIKTAIEQLLADAK
+959 ETIKTAIKQLLADAK
-974 AAAEANSIGSIQRL
+974 AAAEANSIGSIQRM

>member
-1 MALMMVLAISGTLSV
+1 MALMMVLAISGTISV

-95 RVALLTKD
+95 RIALLTKD

-115 TFKIRA
+115 TFQIRA
-121 TPNFSDDKARIGFS
+121 KSTFSAADNAQILFS
-135 TCSGSDRQGKKVL
+135 TCSGGNRQGKKVL
-148 IDCPF
+148 IDSPTY
-153 EQAITP
+153 QAITP
-159 MVGSLST
+159 MVGSLCT

-201 EGLHVEKKSNGKMIF
+201 EGLHIEKKSNGKMNF

-227 IFSSEKNGIVRVA
+227 ISSIEKNGIVRVV

-253 DGNGVI
+253 DGDGVI

-270 ATDETSAIVFSNVL
+270 ATDENSAIVFSNVL
-284 ASQDLPGTEYALD
+284 AANETTEYSLD
-297 ITDAHIAV
+297 ITDAHVSV
-305 TSLKPINEAAYAR
+305 TSLKPINDAAYAR
-318 LTEEVAALQKALD
+318 LAEEVAALQKALD

-339 ECPDVAGNY
+339 ECPDVAENY

-374 LTEASTLDAE
+374 LTETSTLDAE

-410 LANEAAYVRLTEAV
+410 LANEAAYVRLTEEV
-424 ATLQARFD
+424 AT
-432 EVKATIEK
+432 
-440 DYANV
+440 
-445 SAQFVDTE
+445 
-453 AAIQGD
+453 
-459 IDQKKAE
+459 
-466 LQAQYEAVKLDENS
+466 
-480 TIDLEAI
+480 
-487 KAAVEKLLADAKAA
+487 
-501 NAKLVANEA
+501 
-510 AYVRLSD
+510 
-517 DIAAVQARFD
+517 VQARFD

-555 DQKKAEL
+555 DQKKDEL
-562 QAQYEAVKLDENST
+562 KAQYEAVELDENST

-581 IKAAVE
+581 IKAAIE
-587 KLLADAKAANAKLVA
+587 QLLADAKV
-602 NEAAYVRLSDDI
+602 
-614 AAVQARFDEV
+614 
-624 KATIEKDYANVSAQF
+624 
-639 VDTEAAI
+639 
-646 QGDIDQKKA
+646 
-655 ELQAQ
+655 
-660 YEAVKLDENSTIDL
+660 
-674 EAIKAAVEKLL
+674 
-685 ADAKAANAKLVA
+685 
-697 NEAAY
+697 
-702 VRLSDDIAA
+702 
-711 VQARFDEVKATIEKD
+711 
-726 YANVSAQF
+726 
-734 VDTEAAIQGDI
+734 
-745 DQKKAELQAQ
+745 
-755 YEAVKLDENSTID
+755 
-768 LEAIKAAV
+768 
-776 EKLLADAKAANAKLV
+776 
-791 ANEAAYVRLSDD
+791 
-803 IAAVQARFD
+803 
-812 EVKATIE
+812 
-819 KDYANVA
+819 
-826 AQFADAEAAIQADI
+826 
-840 DQKKA
+840 
-845 ELQAQYEAVEL
+845 
-856 DENSTIGLEAIKAAV
+856 
-871 EQLLE
+871 
-876 DAKAAD
+876 AD

-941 LKAQYEAVELDEN
+941 LKALYEAVELDEN

>member
-1 MALMMVLAISGTLSV
+1 MVMFKITTSFKRMALMMVLAISGTISV

-95 RVALLTKD
+95 RIALLTKD

-115 TFKIRA
+115 TFQIRA
-121 TPNFSDDKARIGFS
+121 KSTFSAADDAQIGFS
-135 TCSGSDRQGKKVL
+135 TCSGGNRQGKKVL
-148 IDCPF
+148 IDCPTY
-153 EQAITP
+153 QAITP
-159 MVGSLST
+159 MVGSLCT

-201 EGLHVEKKSNGKMIF
+201 EGLHVEKKSNGKMNF

-227 IFSSEKNGIVRVA
+227 ISSIEKNGIVRVV

-253 DGNGVI
+253 DGDGVI

-270 ATDETSAIVFSNVL
+270 VTDENSAIVFSNVL
-284 ASQDLPGTEYALD
+284 AANETTEYSLD
-297 ITDAHIAV
+297 ITDAHVSV
-305 TSLKPINEAAYAR
+305 TSLKPINDAAYAR
-318 LTEEVAALQKALD
+318 LAEEVAALQKALD

-339 ECPDVAGNY
+339 ECPDVAENY
-348 AETVE
+348 AEIVE

-374 LTEASTLDAE
+374 LTETSTLDAE

-410 LANEAAYVRLTEAV
+410 LANEAAYVRLTEEV
-424 ATLQARFD
+424 AT
-432 EVKATIEK
+432 
-440 DYANV
+440 
-445 SAQFVDTE
+445 
-453 AAIQGD
+453 
-459 IDQKKAE
+459 
-466 LQAQYEAVKLDENS
+466 
-480 TIDLEAI
+480 
-487 KAAVEKLLADAKAA
+487 
-501 NAKLVANEA
+501 
-510 AYVRLSD
+510 
-517 DIAAVQARFD
+517 VQARFD

-534 KDYANVSAQFVDT
+534 KDYV
-547 EAAIQGDI
+547 
-555 DQKKAEL
+555 
-562 QAQYEAVKLDENST
+562 
-576 IDLEA
+576 
-581 IKAAVE
+581 
-587 KLLADAKAANAKLVA
+587 
-602 NEAAYVRLSDDI
+602 
-614 AAVQARFDEV
+614 
-624 KATIEKDYANVSAQF
+624 
-639 VDTEAAI
+639 
-646 QGDIDQKKA
+646 
-655 ELQAQ
+655 
-660 YEAVKLDENSTIDL
+660 
-674 EAIKAAVEKLL
+674 
-685 ADAKAANAKLVA
+685 
-697 NEAAY
+697 
-702 VRLSDDIAA
+702 
-711 VQARFDEVKATIEKD
+711 
-726 YANVSAQF
+726 
-734 VDTEAAIQGDI
+734 
-745 DQKKAELQAQ
+745 
-755 YEAVKLDENSTID
+755 
-768 LEAIKAAV
+768 
-776 EKLLADAKAANAKLV
+776 
-791 ANEAAYVRLSDD
+791 
-803 IAAVQARFD
+803 
-812 EVKATIE
+812 
-819 KDYANVA
+819 NVA
-826 AQFADAEAAIQADI
+826 AQFADAEAAIQGDI

-856 DENSTIGLEAIKAAV
+856 DENSTIDLEAIKAAI
-871 EQLLE
+871 EQLLA
-876 DAKAAD
+876 DAKVAD

-900 AVQTRLDEVKATI
+900 AVQARLDEVKATI

-941 LKAQYEAVELDEN
+941 LKALYEAVELDEN

-974 AAAEANSIGSIQRL
+974 AAAEANSIGSIQRM

>member
-60 SPQVEIVPGSFKINE
+60 SPNVEIVPGSFKINE
-75 ERIDRECF
+75 DRIDRECF
-83 IATMIQQPDAKW
+83 IATMIQQPDMKW
-95 RVALLTKD
+95 RIALLTKD

-121 TPNFSDDKARIGFS
+121 TSNFSSADDAQILFS
-135 TCSGSDRQGKKVL
+135 TCSGGDRQGKKVL
-148 IDCPF
+148 IDCPTY
-153 EQAITP
+153 QAITP
-159 MVGSLST
+159 MVGSLCT

-201 EGLHVEKKSNGKMIF
+201 EGLHIEKKSNGKLNF
-216 QYSERLSSNFA
+216 QYAQRLTSNFA
-227 IFSSEKNGIVRVA
+227 ISSLEKNGIVRVV

-253 DGNGVI
+253 DGDGVI

-270 ATDETSAIVFSNVL
+270 ATDENSAIVFSNVL
-284 ASQDLPGTEYALD
+284 AANETTEYSLD

-305 TSLKPINEAAYAR
+305 TSLKAINESAYAR

-339 ECPDVAGNY
+339 DCPDVAENF
-348 AETVE
+348 AETVK
-353 TIQSLINAIQSDLD
+353 TIQAQIDAIQSDLD

-374 LTEASTLDAE
+374 LTETSTLDAE
-384 AVKGVNDAIAKYI
+384 AVKGVNEAIAKYL
-397 NEAAAAQAEHLKK
+397 EDAAAAQAEHLKK
-410 LANEAAYVRLTEAV
+410 LANEAAYVRLTEEVAAV
-424 ATLQARFD
+424 QARFD
-432 EVKATIEK
+432 EVKATIET

-445 SAQFVDTE
+445 AAQFADTE

-466 LQAQYEAVKLDENS
+466 LQAQYEAVKLNENS

-487 KAAVEKLLADAKAA
+487 KAAVEQLLADAKAG
-501 NAKLVANEA
+501 NAKFVANEL

-517 DIAAVQARFD
+517 EIAAVQARFD

-534 KDYANVSAQFVDT
+534 TDYANVAAQFADT

-562 QAQYEAVKLDENST
+562 QAQYEAVELDENST

-587 KLLADAKAANAKLVA
+587 
-602 NEAAYVRLSDDI
+602 
-614 AAVQARFDEV
+614 
-624 KATIEKDYANVSAQF
+624 
-639 VDTEAAI
+639 
-646 QGDIDQKKA
+646 
-655 ELQAQ
+655 
-660 YEAVKLDENSTIDL
+660 
-674 EAIKAAVEKLL
+674 
-685 ADAKAANAKLVA
+685 
-697 NEAAY
+697 
-702 VRLSDDIAA
+702 
-711 VQARFDEVKATIEKD
+711 
-726 YANVSAQF
+726 
-734 VDTEAAIQGDI
+734 
-745 DQKKAELQAQ
+745 
-755 YEAVKLDENSTID
+755 
-768 LEAIKAAV
+768 
-776 EKLLADAKAANAKLV
+776 
-791 ANEAAYVRLSDD
+791 
-803 IAAVQARFD
+803 
-812 EVKATIE
+812 
-819 KDYANVA
+819 
-826 AQFADAEAAIQADI
+826 
-840 DQKKA
+840 
-845 ELQAQYEAVEL
+845 
-856 DENSTIGLEAIKAAV
+856 
-871 EQLLE
+871 QLLT

-913 EKDYAIVA
+913 ETDYANVA

-941 LKAQYEAVELDEN
+941 LKALYEAVELDEN

>member
-1 MALMMVLAISGTLSV
+1 MVMFKITTSFKRMALMMVLAISGTISV

-95 RVALLTKD
+95 RIALLTKD

-115 TFKIRA
+115 TFQIRA
-121 TPNFSDDKARIGFS
+121 KSTFSAADNAQILFS
-135 TCSGSDRQGKKVL
+135 TCSGGNRQGKKVL
-148 IDCPF
+148 IDSPTY
-153 EQAITP
+153 QAITP
-159 MVGSLST
+159 IVGSLCT

-201 EGLHVEKKSNGKMIF
+201 EGLHIEKKSNGKMNF

-227 IFSSEKNGIVRVA
+227 ISSIEKNGIVRVV

-253 DGNGVI
+253 DGDGVI

-270 ATDETSAIVFSNVL
+270 ATDENSAIVFSNVL
-284 ASQDLPGTEYALD
+284 AANETTEYSLD
-297 ITDAHIAV
+297 ITDAHVSV
-305 TSLKPINEAAYAR
+305 TSLKPINDAAYAR
-318 LTEEVAALQKALD
+318 LAEEVAALQKALD

-339 ECPDVAGNY
+339 ECPDVAENY

-374 LTEASTLDAE
+374 LTETSTLDAE

-410 LANEAAYVRLTEAV
+410 LANEAAYVRLTEEV
-424 ATLQARFD
+424 AT
-432 EVKATIEK
+432 
-440 DYANV
+440 
-445 SAQFVDTE
+445 
-453 AAIQGD
+453 
-459 IDQKKAE
+459 
-466 LQAQYEAVKLDENS
+466 
-480 TIDLEAI
+480 
-487 KAAVEKLLADAKAA
+487 
-501 NAKLVANEA
+501 
-510 AYVRLSD
+510 
-517 DIAAVQARFD
+517 VQARFD

-534 KDYANVSAQFVDT
+534 KDYV
-547 EAAIQGDI
+547 
-555 DQKKAEL
+555 
-562 QAQYEAVKLDENST
+562 
-576 IDLEA
+576 
-581 IKAAVE
+581 
-587 KLLADAKAANAKLVA
+587 
-602 NEAAYVRLSDDI
+602 
-614 AAVQARFDEV
+614 
-624 KATIEKDYANVSAQF
+624 
-639 VDTEAAI
+639 
-646 QGDIDQKKA
+646 
-655 ELQAQ
+655 
-660 YEAVKLDENSTIDL
+660 
-674 EAIKAAVEKLL
+674 
-685 ADAKAANAKLVA
+685 
-697 NEAAY
+697 
-702 VRLSDDIAA
+702 
-711 VQARFDEVKATIEKD
+711 
-726 YANVSAQF
+726 
-734 VDTEAAIQGDI
+734 
-745 DQKKAELQAQ
+745 
-755 YEAVKLDENSTID
+755 
-768 LEAIKAAV
+768 
-776 EKLLADAKAANAKLV
+776 
-791 ANEAAYVRLSDD
+791 
-803 IAAVQARFD
+803 
-812 EVKATIE
+812 
-819 KDYANVA
+819 NVA
-826 AQFADAEAAIQADI
+826 AQFADAEAAIQGDI

-856 DENSTIGLEAIKAAV
+856 DENSTIDLEAIKAAI
-871 EQLLE
+871 EQLLA
-876 DAKAAD
+876 DAKVAD

-900 AVQTRLDEVKATI
+900 AVQARLDEVKATI

-941 LKAQYEAVELDEN
+941 LKALYEAVELDEN

-974 AAAEANSIGSIQRL
+974 AAAEANSIGSIQRM

>member
-60 SPQVEIVPGSFKINE
+60 SPNVEIVPGSFKINE

-95 RVALLTKD
+95 RIALLTKD
-103 FTPIAGTEGALG
+103 FTPIEGAEGALG
-115 TFKIRA
+115 TFQIRA
-121 TPNFSDDKARIGFS
+121 KSTFSAADNAQILFS
-135 TCSGSDRQGKKVL
+135 TCSGGNRQGKKVL
-148 IDCPF
+148 IDSPTY
-153 EQAITP
+153 QAITP

-201 EGLHVEKKSNGKMIF
+201 EGLHIEKKSNGKMNF

-227 IFSSEKNGIVRVA
+227 ISSIEKNGIVRVV

-253 DGNGVI
+253 DGDGVI

-270 ATDETSAIVFSNVL
+270 ATDENSAIVFSNVL
-284 ASQDLPGTEYALD
+284 AANETTEYSLD
-297 ITDAHIAV
+297 ITDAHVSV
-305 TSLKPINEAAYAR
+305 TSLKPINDAAYAR
-318 LTEEVAALQKALD
+318 LAEEVAALQKALD

-339 ECPDVAGNY
+339 ECPDVAENY

-374 LTEASTLDAE
+374 LTETSTLDAE

-410 LANEAAYVRLTEAV
+410 LANEAAYVRLTEEV
-424 ATLQARFD
+424 AT
-432 EVKATIEK
+432 
-440 DYANV
+440 
-445 SAQFVDTE
+445 
-453 AAIQGD
+453 
-459 IDQKKAE
+459 
-466 LQAQYEAVKLDENS
+466 
-480 TIDLEAI
+480 
-487 KAAVEKLLADAKAA
+487 
-501 NAKLVANEA
+501 
-510 AYVRLSD
+510 
-517 DIAAVQARFD
+517 VQARFD

-587 KLLADAKAANAKLVA
+587 QLLADAKAANAKLVA
-602 NEAAYVRLSDDI
+602 NEAAYVRL
-614 AAVQARFDEV
+614 
-624 KATIEKDYANVSAQF
+624 
-639 VDTEAAI
+639 TE
-646 QGDIDQKKA
+646 
-655 ELQAQ
+655 
-660 YEAVKLDENSTIDL
+660 
-674 EAIKAAVEKLL
+674 
-685 ADAKAANAKLVA
+685 
-697 NEAAY
+697 
-702 VRLSDDIAA
+702 
-711 VQARFDEVKATIEKD
+711 
-726 YANVSAQF
+726 
-734 VDTEAAIQGDI
+734 
-745 DQKKAELQAQ
+745 
-755 YEAVKLDENSTID
+755 
-768 LEAIKAAV
+768 
-776 EKLLADAKAANAKLV
+776 
-791 ANEAAYVRLSDD
+791 D

-826 AQFADAEAAIQADI
+826 AQFADAEAAIQAAIDQKKAELQAQYEAVGLDENSTIDLEAIKAAVEQLLANAKLGNAKLVANELAYVRLSDEIAAVQARLDEVKATIEKDYANVAAQFADAEAAIQGDI

-856 DENSTIGLEAIKAAV
+856 DENSTIDLEAIKAAI
-871 EQLLE
+871 EQLLA
-876 DAKAAD
+876 DAKVAD

-900 AVQTRLDEVKATI
+900 AVQARLDEVKATI

-954 STIDL
+954 STIDQ

>member
-1 MALMMVLAISGTLSV
+1 MVMFKITTSFKRMALMMVLAISGTISV

-95 RVALLTKD
+95 RIALLTKD

-115 TFKIRA
+115 TFQIRA
-121 TPNFSDDKARIGFS
+121 KSTFSAADDAQIGFS
-135 TCSGSDRQGKKVL
+135 TCSGGNRQGKKVL
-148 IDCPF
+148 IDCPTY
-153 EQAITP
+153 QAITP
-159 MVGSLST
+159 MVGSLCT

-201 EGLHVEKKSNGKMIF
+201 EGLHVEKKSNGKMNF

-227 IFSSEKNGIVRVA
+227 ISSIEKNGIVRVV

-253 DGNGVI
+253 DGDGVI

-270 ATDETSAIVFSNVL
+270 VTDENSAIVFSNVL
-284 ASQDLPGTEYALD
+284 AANETTEYSLD
-297 ITDAHIAV
+297 ITDAHVSV

-318 LTEEVAALQKALD
+318 LAEEVAALQKALD

-339 ECPDVAGNY
+339 ECPDVAENY

-374 LTEASTLDAE
+374 LTETSTLDAE

-410 LANEAAYVRLTEAV
+410 LANEAAYVRLTEEV
-424 ATLQARFD
+424 AT
-432 EVKATIEK
+432 
-440 DYANV
+440 
-445 SAQFVDTE
+445 
-453 AAIQGD
+453 
-459 IDQKKAE
+459 
-466 LQAQYEAVKLDENS
+466 
-480 TIDLEAI
+480 
-487 KAAVEKLLADAKAA
+487 
-501 NAKLVANEA
+501 
-510 AYVRLSD
+510 
-517 DIAAVQARFD
+517 VQARFD

-534 KDYANVSAQFVDT
+534 KDYV
-547 EAAIQGDI
+547 
-555 DQKKAEL
+555 
-562 QAQYEAVKLDENST
+562 
-576 IDLEA
+576 
-581 IKAAVE
+581 
-587 KLLADAKAANAKLVA
+587 
-602 NEAAYVRLSDDI
+602 
-614 AAVQARFDEV
+614 
-624 KATIEKDYANVSAQF
+624 
-639 VDTEAAI
+639 
-646 QGDIDQKKA
+646 
-655 ELQAQ
+655 
-660 YEAVKLDENSTIDL
+660 
-674 EAIKAAVEKLL
+674 
-685 ADAKAANAKLVA
+685 
-697 NEAAY
+697 
-702 VRLSDDIAA
+702 
-711 VQARFDEVKATIEKD
+711 
-726 YANVSAQF
+726 
-734 VDTEAAIQGDI
+734 
-745 DQKKAELQAQ
+745 
-755 YEAVKLDENSTID
+755 
-768 LEAIKAAV
+768 
-776 EKLLADAKAANAKLV
+776 
-791 ANEAAYVRLSDD
+791 
-803 IAAVQARFD
+803 
-812 EVKATIE
+812 
-819 KDYANVA
+819 NVA
-826 AQFADAEAAIQADI
+826 AQFADAEAAVQGDI

-856 DENSTIGLEAIKAAV
+856 DENSTIDLEAIKAAI
-871 EQLLE
+871 EQLLA
-876 DAKAAD
+876 DAKVAD

-900 AVQTRLDEVKATI
+900 AVQARLDEVKATI

-941 LKAQYEAVELDEN
+941 LKALYEAVELDEN

-974 AAAEANSIGSIQRL
+974 AAAEANSIGSIQRM

>member
-1 MALMMVLAISGTLSV
+1 MVMFKITTSFKRMALMMVLAISGTISV

-95 RVALLTKD
+95 RIALLTKD

-115 TFKIRA
+115 TFQIRA
-121 TPNFSDDKARIGFS
+121 KSTFSAADNAQILFS
-135 TCSGSDRQGKKVL
+135 TCSGGNRQGKKVL
-148 IDCPF
+148 IDSPTY
-153 EQAITP
+153 QAITP
-159 MVGSLST
+159 MVGSLCT

-201 EGLHVEKKSNGKMIF
+201 EGLHIEKKSNGKMNF

-227 IFSSEKNGIVRVA
+227 ISSIEKNGIVRVV

-253 DGNGVI
+253 DGDGVI

-270 ATDETSAIVFSNVL
+270 ATDENSAIVFSNVL
-284 ASQDLPGTEYALD
+284 AANETTEYSLD
-297 ITDAHIAV
+297 ITDAHVSV
-305 TSLKPINEAAYAR
+305 TSLKPINDAAYAR
-318 LTEEVAALQKALD
+318 LAEEVAALQKALD

-339 ECPDVAGNY
+339 ECPDVAENY

-374 LTEASTLDAE
+374 LTETSTLDAE

-410 LANEAAYVRLTEAV
+410 LANEAAYVRLTEEV
-424 ATLQARFD
+424 AT
-432 EVKATIEK
+432 
-440 DYANV
+440 
-445 SAQFVDTE
+445 
-453 AAIQGD
+453 
-459 IDQKKAE
+459 
-466 LQAQYEAVKLDENS
+466 
-480 TIDLEAI
+480 
-487 KAAVEKLLADAKAA
+487 
-501 NAKLVANEA
+501 
-510 AYVRLSD
+510 
-517 DIAAVQARFD
+517 VQARFD

-534 KDYANVSAQFVDT
+534 KDYV
-547 EAAIQGDI
+547 
-555 DQKKAEL
+555 
-562 QAQYEAVKLDENST
+562 
-576 IDLEA
+576 
-581 IKAAVE
+581 
-587 KLLADAKAANAKLVA
+587 
-602 NEAAYVRLSDDI
+602 
-614 AAVQARFDEV
+614 
-624 KATIEKDYANVSAQF
+624 
-639 VDTEAAI
+639 
-646 QGDIDQKKA
+646 
-655 ELQAQ
+655 
-660 YEAVKLDENSTIDL
+660 
-674 EAIKAAVEKLL
+674 
-685 ADAKAANAKLVA
+685 
-697 NEAAY
+697 
-702 VRLSDDIAA
+702 
-711 VQARFDEVKATIEKD
+711 
-726 YANVSAQF
+726 
-734 VDTEAAIQGDI
+734 
-745 DQKKAELQAQ
+745 
-755 YEAVKLDENSTID
+755 
-768 LEAIKAAV
+768 
-776 EKLLADAKAANAKLV
+776 
-791 ANEAAYVRLSDD
+791 
-803 IAAVQARFD
+803 
-812 EVKATIE
+812 
-819 KDYANVA
+819 NVA
-826 AQFADAEAAIQADI
+826 AQFADAEAAIQGDI

-856 DENSTIGLEAIKAAV
+856 DENSTIDLEAIKAAI
-871 EQLLE
+871 EQLLA
-876 DAKAAD
+876 DAKVAD

-974 AAAEANSIGSIQRL
+974 AAAGANSIGSIQRL

>member
-60 SPQVEIVPGSFKINE
+60 SPNVEIVPGSFKINE

-83 IATMIQQPDAKW
+83 IATMIQQPDMKW
-95 RVALLTKD
+95 RISLLTKD

-121 TPNFSDDKARIGFS
+121 TSNFSSADDAQIGFS
-135 TCSGSDRQGKKVL
+135 TCSGGDRQGKKVL
-148 IDCPF
+148 IDCPNY
-153 EQAITP
+153 QAITP
-159 MVGSLST
+159 MVGSLCT

-196 DITLP
+196 DIMLP
-201 EGLHVEKKSNGKMIF
+201 EGLHIEKKSNGKMNF

-227 IFSSEKNGIVRVA
+227 ISSGEK
-240 LSSLPIDKIQPYK
+240 
-253 DGNGVI
+253 
-259 FSFNVVADPDF
+259 
-270 ATDETSAIVFSNVL
+270 
-284 ASQDLPGTEYALD
+284 
-297 ITDAHIAV
+297 
-305 TSLKPINEAAYAR
+305 TSLKAINEAAYAR

-339 ECPDVAGNY
+339 DCPDVAENF
-348 AETVE
+348 AETVK
-353 TIQSLINAIQSDLD
+353 TIQAQIDAIQSDLD

-374 LTEASTLDAE
+374 LTETSTLDAE
-384 AVKGVNDAIAKYI
+384 AVKGVNEAIAKYLE
-397 NEAAAAQAEHLKK
+397 EAAAAQAEHLKK
-410 LANEAAYVRLTEAV
+410 LANEAAYVRLTEEVAAV
-424 ATLQARFD
+424 QARFD

-445 SAQFVDTE
+445 AAQFVDTE

-466 LQAQYEAVKLDENS
+466 LQAQYEAVSLDENS
-480 TIDLEAI
+480 TIDLETI
-487 KAAVEKLLADAKAA
+487 KAA
-501 NAKLVANEA
+501 
-510 AYVRLSD
+510 
-517 DIAAVQARFD
+517 I
-527 EVKATIE
+527 
-534 KDYANVSAQFVDT
+534 
-547 EAAIQGDI
+547 
-555 DQKKAEL
+555 
-562 QAQYEAVKLDENST
+562 
-576 IDLEA
+576 
-581 IKAAVE
+581 
-587 KLLADAKAANAKLVA
+587 
-602 NEAAYVRLSDDI
+602 
-614 AAVQARFDEV
+614 
-624 KATIEKDYANVSAQF
+624 
-639 VDTEAAI
+639 
-646 QGDIDQKKA
+646 
-655 ELQAQ
+655 
-660 YEAVKLDENSTIDL
+660 
-674 EAIKAAVEKLL
+674 
-685 ADAKAANAKLVA
+685 
-697 NEAAY
+697 
-702 VRLSDDIAA
+702 
-711 VQARFDEVKATIEKD
+711 
-726 YANVSAQF
+726 
-734 VDTEAAIQGDI
+734 
-745 DQKKAELQAQ
+745 
-755 YEAVKLDENSTID
+755 
-768 LEAIKAAV
+768 
-776 EKLLADAKAANAKLV
+776 
-791 ANEAAYVRLSDD
+791 
-803 IAAVQARFD
+803 
-812 EVKATIE
+812 
-819 KDYANVA
+819 
-826 AQFADAEAAIQADI
+826 
-840 DQKKA
+840 
-845 ELQAQYEAVEL
+845 
-856 DENSTIGLEAIKAAV
+856 
-871 EQLLE
+871 EQLLA

-900 AVQTRLDEVKATI
+900 AVQARFDEVKATI

-941 LKAQYEAVELDEN
+941 LKALYEAVELDEN

-959 ETIKTAIEQLLADAK
+959 ETIKAAIEQLLADAK

>member
-1 MALMMVLAISGTLSV
+1 MVMFKITTSFKRMALMMVLAISGTISV

-95 RVALLTKD
+95 RIALLTKD

-115 TFKIRA
+115 TFQIRA
-121 TPNFSDDKARIGFS
+121 KSTFSAADNAQILFS
-135 TCSGSDRQGKKVL
+135 TCSGGNRQGKKVL
-148 IDCPF
+148 IDSPTY
-153 EQAITP
+153 QAITP
-159 MVGSLST
+159 MVGSLCT

-201 EGLHVEKKSNGKMIF
+201 EGLHIEKKSNGKMNF

-227 IFSSEKNGIVRVA
+227 ISSIEKNGIVRVV

-253 DGNGVI
+253 DGDGVI

-270 ATDETSAIVFSNVL
+270 ATDENSAIVFSNVL
-284 ASQDLPGTEYALD
+284 AANETTEYSLD
-297 ITDAHIAV
+297 ITDAHVSV
-305 TSLKPINEAAYAR
+305 TSLKPINDAAYAR
-318 LTEEVAALQKALD
+318 LAEEVAALQKALD

-339 ECPDVAGNY
+339 ECPDVAENY

-374 LTEASTLDAE
+374 LTETSTLDAE

-410 LANEAAYVRLTEAV
+410 LANEAAYVRLTEEV
-424 ATLQARFD
+424 AT
-432 EVKATIEK
+432 
-440 DYANV
+440 
-445 SAQFVDTE
+445 
-453 AAIQGD
+453 
-459 IDQKKAE
+459 
-466 LQAQYEAVKLDENS
+466 
-480 TIDLEAI
+480 
-487 KAAVEKLLADAKAA
+487 
-501 NAKLVANEA
+501 
-510 AYVRLSD
+510 
-517 DIAAVQARFD
+517 VQARFD

-534 KDYANVSAQFVDT
+534 KDYV
-547 EAAIQGDI
+547 
-555 DQKKAEL
+555 
-562 QAQYEAVKLDENST
+562 
-576 IDLEA
+576 
-581 IKAAVE
+581 
-587 KLLADAKAANAKLVA
+587 
-602 NEAAYVRLSDDI
+602 
-614 AAVQARFDEV
+614 
-624 KATIEKDYANVSAQF
+624 
-639 VDTEAAI
+639 
-646 QGDIDQKKA
+646 
-655 ELQAQ
+655 
-660 YEAVKLDENSTIDL
+660 
-674 EAIKAAVEKLL
+674 
-685 ADAKAANAKLVA
+685 
-697 NEAAY
+697 
-702 VRLSDDIAA
+702 
-711 VQARFDEVKATIEKD
+711 
-726 YANVSAQF
+726 
-734 VDTEAAIQGDI
+734 
-745 DQKKAELQAQ
+745 
-755 YEAVKLDENSTID
+755 
-768 LEAIKAAV
+768 
-776 EKLLADAKAANAKLV
+776 
-791 ANEAAYVRLSDD
+791 
-803 IAAVQARFD
+803 
-812 EVKATIE
+812 
-819 KDYANVA
+819 NVA
-826 AQFADAEAAIQADI
+826 AQFADAEAAIQGDI

-856 DENSTIGLEAIKAAV
+856 DENSTIDLEAIKAAI
-871 EQLLE
+871 EQLLA
-876 DAKAAD
+876 DAKVAD

-900 AVQTRLDEVKATI
+900 AVQARLDEVKATI

-921 AQFVGVESSIQYDI
+921 ALFVGVESSIQYDI

-941 LKAQYEAVELDEN
+941 LKALYEAVELDEN

-974 AAAEANSIGSIQRL
+974 AAAEANSIGSIQRM

>member
-95 RVALLTKD
+95 RIALLTKD
-103 FTPIAGTEGALG
+103 FTPIAGSEGALG
-115 TFKIRA
+115 TFQIRA
-121 TPNFSDDKARIGFS
+121 KSTFSAADDAQIGFS
-135 TCSGSDRQGKKVL
+135 TCSGGNRQGKKVL
-148 IDCPF
+148 IDCPTY
-153 EQAITP
+153 QAITP
-159 MVGSLST
+159 MVGSLCT

-201 EGLHVEKKSNGKMIF
+201 EGLHIEKKSNGKMNF

-227 IFSSEKNGIVRVA
+227 ISSIEKNGIVRVV

-253 DGNGVI
+253 DGDGVI

-270 ATDETSAIVFSNVL
+270 VTDENSAIVFSNVL
-284 ASQDLPGTEYALD
+284 AANETTEYSLD
-297 ITDAHIAV
+297 ITDAHVTV
-305 TSLKPINEAAYAR
+305 TSLKAINEAAYAR

-339 ECPDVAGNY
+339 DCPDVAENF
-348 AETVE
+348 AETVK
-353 TIQSLINAIQSDLD
+353 TIQAQIDAIQSDLD

-374 LTEASTLDAE
+374 LTETSTLDAE
-384 AVKGVNDAIAKYI
+384 AVKGVNEAIAKYLE
-397 NEAAAAQAEHLKK
+397 EAAAAQAEHLKK
-410 LANEAAYVRLTEAV
+410 LANEAAYVRLTEEV
-424 ATLQARFD
+424 ATVQAHFD

-445 SAQFVDTE
+445 AAQFVDTE

-466 LQAQYEAVKLDENS
+466 LQAQYEAVKLGENS

-487 KAAVEKLLADAKAA
+487 KAAVEQLLADAKVAD
-501 NAKLVANEA
+501 AKLVANEL

-517 DIAAVQARFD
+517 EIAAVQTRFD

-534 KDYANVSAQFVDT
+534 KDYANVAAQFVDT

-562 QAQYEAVKLDENST
+562 QAQYEAVELDENST

-587 KLLADAKAANAKLVA
+587 QLLANAKLVA
-602 NEAAYVRLSDDI
+602 NEAAYVRLSDEI
-614 AAVQARFDEV
+614 AAVQTRLDEV
-624 KATIEKDYANVSAQF
+624 KATIEKDYVNVAAQF
-639 VDTEAAI
+639 ADAEAAI
-646 QGDIDQKKA
+646 QGDIDQKKD
-655 ELQAQ
+655 ELKAQ
-660 YEAVKLDENSTIDL
+660 YEAVELDENSTIDL
-674 EAIKAAVEKLL
+674 EAIKAAIEQLL
-685 ADAKAANAKLVA
+685 ADAKV
-697 NEAAY
+697 
-702 VRLSDDIAA
+702 
-711 VQARFDEVKATIEKD
+711 
-726 YANVSAQF
+726 
-734 VDTEAAIQGDI
+734 
-745 DQKKAELQAQ
+745 
-755 YEAVKLDENSTID
+755 
-768 LEAIKAAV
+768 
-776 EKLLADAKAANAKLV
+776 
-791 ANEAAYVRLSDD
+791 
-803 IAAVQARFD
+803 
-812 EVKATIE
+812 
-819 KDYANVA
+819 
-826 AQFADAEAAIQADI
+826 
-840 DQKKA
+840 
-845 ELQAQYEAVEL
+845 
-856 DENSTIGLEAIKAAV
+856 
-871 EQLLE
+871 
-876 DAKAAD
+876 AD

-935 NKKKDE
+935 NKKKNE
-941 LKAQYEAVELDEN
+941 LKALYEAVELDEN

>member
-1 MALMMVLAISGTLSV
+1 MVMFKITTSFKRMALMMVLAISGTISV

-95 RVALLTKD
+95 RIALLTKD

-115 TFKIRA
+115 TFQIRA
-121 TPNFSDDKARIGFS
+121 KSTFSAADDAQIGFS
-135 TCSGSDRQGKKVL
+135 TCSGGNRQGKKVL
-148 IDCPF
+148 IDCPTY
-153 EQAITP
+153 QAITP
-159 MVGSLST
+159 MVGSLCT

-201 EGLHVEKKSNGKMIF
+201 EGLHVEKKSNGKMNF

-227 IFSSEKNGIVRVA
+227 ISSIEKNGIVRVV

-253 DGNGVI
+253 DGDGVI

-270 ATDETSAIVFSNVL
+270 VTDENSAIVFSNVL
-284 ASQDLPGTEYALD
+284 AANETTEYSLD
-297 ITDAHIAV
+297 ITDAHVSV
-305 TSLKPINEAAYAR
+305 TSLKPINDAAYAR
-318 LTEEVAALQKALD
+318 LAEEVAALQKALD

-339 ECPDVAGNY
+339 ECPDVAENY

-374 LTEASTLDAE
+374 LTETSTLDAE

-410 LANEAAYVRLTEAV
+410 LANEAAYVRLTEEV
-424 ATLQARFD
+424 AT
-432 EVKATIEK
+432 
-440 DYANV
+440 
-445 SAQFVDTE
+445 
-453 AAIQGD
+453 
-459 IDQKKAE
+459 
-466 LQAQYEAVKLDENS
+466 
-480 TIDLEAI
+480 
-487 KAAVEKLLADAKAA
+487 
-501 NAKLVANEA
+501 
-510 AYVRLSD
+510 
-517 DIAAVQARFD
+517 VQARFD

-534 KDYANVSAQFVDT
+534 KDYV
-547 EAAIQGDI
+547 
-555 DQKKAEL
+555 
-562 QAQYEAVKLDENST
+562 Y
-576 IDLEA
+576 
-581 IKAAVE
+581 
-587 KLLADAKAANAKLVA
+587 
-602 NEAAYVRLSDDI
+602 
-614 AAVQARFDEV
+614 
-624 KATIEKDYANVSAQF
+624 
-639 VDTEAAI
+639 
-646 QGDIDQKKA
+646 
-655 ELQAQ
+655 
-660 YEAVKLDENSTIDL
+660 
-674 EAIKAAVEKLL
+674 
-685 ADAKAANAKLVA
+685 
-697 NEAAY
+697 
-702 VRLSDDIAA
+702 
-711 VQARFDEVKATIEKD
+711 
-726 YANVSAQF
+726 
-734 VDTEAAIQGDI
+734 
-745 DQKKAELQAQ
+745 
-755 YEAVKLDENSTID
+755 
-768 LEAIKAAV
+768 
-776 EKLLADAKAANAKLV
+776 
-791 ANEAAYVRLSDD
+791 
-803 IAAVQARFD
+803 
-812 EVKATIE
+812 
-819 KDYANVA
+819 VA
-826 AQFADAEAAIQADI
+826 AQFADAEAAIQGDI

-856 DENSTIGLEAIKAAV
+856 DENSTIDLEVIKAAI
-871 EQLLE
+871 EQLLA
-876 DAKAAD
+876 DAKVAD

-900 AVQTRLDEVKATI
+900 AVQARLDEVKATI

-941 LKAQYEAVELDEN
+941 LKALYEAVELDEN

-974 AAAEANSIGSIQRL
+974 AAAEANSIGSIQRM